1 MAEKKKSTGSGQ
13 KVVTA
18 KKSSSAAPVNK
29 AAASNSKSAKT
40 SVATAKPNAINKKP
54 ATAAKPVAVQNKNV
68 KAADAKKQ
76 ASVKAVTP
84 KKTSATLKPVAASSN
99 ASKQAVKSPSVGSP
113 KTESVKKNNAAV
125 KSASAVRAVKEKFED
140 QPVDQPTVVDESVAA
155 EEVEM
160 TEAPMP
166 EEDPAEMVQNQADG
180 NSDDADAVEQEE
192 NFDDLIAADDT
203 QDIEG
208 ASVDDAVEKENDIAE
223 DAETDQAVAEIA
235 ETEEAAPKELSAKE
249 SKALVKQKE
258 KELLAQMKADEKKKN
273 RESKEKAKQLKNS
286 QFVNVIADA
295 EVGLNDEQVE
305 ERELRGLTNF
315 QNNSISKSYLKI
327 FTTNIFTLF
336 NLVNIF
342 LACLIIVFNGQIKN
356 MLFAVIAMVNLVI
369 GIFQEIRSKKA
380 LDKLSLVSA
389 PSIEIVRN
397 GQIKELSTD
406 KIVIDDVIILKQ
418 GSQIPTDCI
427 VVGGECEANESL
439 LTGEQDDIH
448 KGLGDRLMSGSFVQS
463 GTCRARVVAVGEDTY
478 ASKLMSEAKK
488 FKKSKSEL
496 MRSINWIIRIATIII
511 FPLGILMF
519 KTNMTYA
526 ASISG
531 AVTSTVSSVIGMIP
545 EGLVMLT
552 SIALAL
558 GIIRLAKKR
567 TLVQDLYSIE
577 ALARVDVLCLDKTG
591 TITEGSMQVENVHVY
606 SSKSGSPDD
615 IMANMVKAL
624 GTNNAT
630 FEACA
635 EYFSSNETYGVTKLM
650 PFSSAR
656 KWSGAS
662 FKNVGTFIVGAPEFV
677 LKDRYDLVERNVSE
691 YAMQGFR
698 VLVLVSTDE
707 ELKDSQ
713 MDTSR
718 MQLIALIVLS
728 DKIRSTAS
736 ATFDYFEKQGV
747 QLKVI
752 SGDNPLTVSK
762 VAERAGLK
770 NAEKYVDASVDLD
783 TPDKIYEAAEKYTI
797 FGRVSP
803 SQKKELI
810 AALKAHGHTVGMTGD
825 GVNDVM
831 ALKEADCSIAMA
843 SGSDASRNVSQL
855 VLLDSDFSA
864 LPSVVS
870 EGRRVINNIERASSL
885 FLVKTTFSAVLSLLL
900 IIFQFST
907 YPFEP
912 IQLTLIN
919 ALFVGIPSFILALE
933 PNDRRVKGSFLSK
946 VFKRALPA
954 GLTVAFA
961 IILVCWM
968 YNDIGFDLSPQIST
982 MSVYITASVSFIVLV
997 QVCMPYTKDKIFM
1010 LALLLV
1016 AFIFAVSNSFLS
1028 EKFSLVTLYPD
1039 MMIKLVIIIV
1049 CIIPIMA
1056 FMRVEIE
1063 AFKALFKETGGF
1075 IKREKDKAKE
1085 FINRFDNKK

>member
-1 MAEKKKSTGSGQ
+1 MADRKKVADKGNGKVSGAMSDGEKVAKNKNATSTEITDTDGGKQNIAEKNINENKKSETLDSALGDETVVTNEDGTTVRISKIKTESGKVIIKKTIVR
-13 KVVTA
+13 KVVKPKTEDES
-18 KKSSSAAPVNK
+18 KV
-29 AAASNSKSAKT
+29 AASNTEISDKEEVKDKAEIKTDKKKDESGRDENSAVKDVDAQIEESEDKSGADNEKDSSADSKKKEKKAKE
-40 SVATAKPNAINKKP
+40 KKERNKK
-54 ATAAKPVAVQNKNV
+54 
-68 KAADAKKQ
+68 
-76 ASVKAVTP
+76 
-84 KKTSATLKPVAASSN
+84 
-99 ASKQAVKSPSVGSP
+99 SK
-113 KTESVKKNNAAV
+113 ES
-125 KSASAVRAVKEKFED
+125 
-140 QPVDQPTVVDESVAA
+140 A
-155 EEVEM
+155 EENDDSK
-160 TEAPMP
+160 
-166 EEDPAEMVQNQADG
+166 EE
-180 NSDDADAVEQEE
+180 S
-192 NFDDLIAADDT
+192 
-203 QDIEG
+203 
-208 ASVDDAVEKENDIAE
+208 E
-223 DAETDQAVAEIA
+223 DKKV
-235 ETEEAAPKELSAKE
+235 
-249 SKALVKQKE
+249 
-258 KELLAQMKADEKKKN
+258 ADEKEEDFALIEKQKKKL
-273 RESKEKAKQLKNS
+273 EAQQKKQEEAEAKKAFKEKLKMLKETP
-286 QFVNVIADA
+286 FVNVEAGADD
-295 EVGLNDEQVE
+295 GLNDEQVE
-305 ERELRGLTNF
+305 ERELRGMTNKVD
-315 QNNSISKSYLKI
+315 NSISKSYLKI

-336 NLVNIF
+336 NLLNIF
-342 LACLIIVFNGQIKN
+342 LACLIIIFNGQIKN
-356 MLFAVIAMVNLVI
+356 MLFAGIAMINLVI
-369 GIFQEIRSKKA
+369 GIIQEIRSKRA

-389 PSIEIVRN
+389 PSIEAVRN
-397 GQIKELSTD
+397 GQVVEISTD
-406 KIVIDDVIILKQ
+406 DIVIDDIIILKQ

-448 KGLGDRLMSGSFVQS
+448 KGIGDQLMSGSFVQS
-463 GTCRARVVAVGEDTY
+463 GKCRARVMAVGEDTY

-519 KTNMTYA
+519 ITNMKHAT
-526 ASISG
+526 SISG

-552 SIALAL
+552 SVALAL
-558 GIIRLAKKR
+558 GIVRLAKKR

-591 TITEGSMQVENVHVY
+591 TITEGSMQVESVHVY
-606 SSKSGSPDD
+606 SSKFGSPDD
-615 IMANMVKAL
+615 IMANLVNAL
-624 GTNNAT
+624 GKNNAT

-635 EYFSSNETYGVTKLM
+635 EYFSSNETYKVSKLM

-662 FKNVGTFIVGAPEFV
+662 FSGVGTFIVGAPEFV
-677 LKDRYDLVERNVSE
+677 LKERYSLVERNVNE
-691 YAMQGFR
+691 YAMEGYR
-698 VLVLVSTDE
+698 VLVLVTTPESLQDGAMDPAKM
-707 ELKDSQ
+707 ELV
-713 MDTSR
+713 
-718 MQLIALIVLS
+718 ALIVLS

-736 ATFDYFEKQGV
+736 ATFEYFEQQGV

-762 VAERAGLK
+762 VAERAGMK
-770 NAEKYVDASVDLD
+770 NAEKYIDASVDLD
-783 TPDKIYEAAEKYTI
+783 TPDKIYEAAEKYTV

-803 SQKKELI
+803 SQKKELV

-831 ALKEADCSIAMA
+831 ALKESDCSIAMA
-843 SGSDASRNVSQL
+843 SGSDASRNVAQL
-855 VLLDSDFSA
+855 VLLDSDFSS

-919 ALFVGIPSFILALE
+919 ALFVGVPSFILALE
-933 PNDRRVKGSFLSK
+933 PNDRRVKGNFLSK

-968 YNDIGFDLSPQIST
+968 YNDIGFDVSPQIST
-982 MSVYITASVSFIVLV
+982 MSVFITASVSFVVLV

-1028 EKFSLVTLYPD
+1028 EKFSLVSLNSD
-1039 MMIKLVIIIV
+1039 MVLRLVIIIA
-1049 CIIPIMA
+1049 CILPIMA

-1075 IKREKDKAKE
+1075 IKREKDKAKN
-1085 FINRFDNKK
+1085 FFNRFDNKK

>member
-1 MAEKKKSTGSGQ
+1 MADRKKVADKGNGKVSGAMSDGEKVAKNKNATSTEITDTDGGKQNIAEKNINENKKSETLDSALGDETVVTNEDGTTVRISKIKTESGKVIIKKTIVR
-13 KVVTA
+13 KVVKPKTEDES
-18 KKSSSAAPVNK
+18 KV
-29 AAASNSKSAKT
+29 AASNTEISDKEEVKDKAEIKTDKKKDESGRDENSAVKDVDAQIEESEDKSGADNEKDSSADSKKKEKKAKE
-40 SVATAKPNAINKKP
+40 KKERNKK
-54 ATAAKPVAVQNKNV
+54 
-68 KAADAKKQ
+68 
-76 ASVKAVTP
+76 
-84 KKTSATLKPVAASSN
+84 
-99 ASKQAVKSPSVGSP
+99 SK
-113 KTESVKKNNAAV
+113 ES
-125 KSASAVRAVKEKFED
+125 
-140 QPVDQPTVVDESVAA
+140 A
-155 EEVEM
+155 EENDDSK
-160 TEAPMP
+160 
-166 EEDPAEMVQNQADG
+166 EE
-180 NSDDADAVEQEE
+180 S
-192 NFDDLIAADDT
+192 
-203 QDIEG
+203 
-208 ASVDDAVEKENDIAE
+208 E
-223 DAETDQAVAEIA
+223 DKKV
-235 ETEEAAPKELSAKE
+235 
-249 SKALVKQKE
+249 
-258 KELLAQMKADEKKKN
+258 ADEKEEDFALIEKQKKKL
-273 RESKEKAKQLKNS
+273 EAQQKKQEEAEAKKAFKEKLKMLKETP
-286 QFVNVIADA
+286 FVNVEAGADD
-295 EVGLNDEQVE
+295 GLNDEQVE
-305 ERELRGLTNF
+305 ERELRGMTNKVD
-315 QNNSISKSYLKI
+315 NSISKSYLKI

-336 NLVNIF
+336 NLLNIF
-342 LACLIIVFNGQIKN
+342 LACLIIIFNGQIKN
-356 MLFAVIAMVNLVI
+356 MLFAGIAMINLVI
-369 GIFQEIRSKKA
+369 GIIQEIRSKRA

-389 PSIEIVRN
+389 PSIEAVRN
-397 GQIKELSTD
+397 GQVVEISTD
-406 KIVIDDVIILKQ
+406 DIVIDDIIILKQ

-448 KGLGDRLMSGSFVQS
+448 KGIGDQLMSGSFVQS
-463 GTCRARVVAVGEDTY
+463 GKCRARVMAVGEDTY

-519 KTNMTYA
+519 ITNMKHAT
-526 ASISG
+526 SISG

-552 SIALAL
+552 SVALAL
-558 GIIRLAKKR
+558 GIVRLAKKR

-591 TITEGSMQVENVHVY
+591 TITEGSMQVESVHVY
-606 SSKSGSPDD
+606 SSKFGSPDD
-615 IMANMVKAL
+615 IMANLVNAL
-624 GTNNAT
+624 GKNNAT

-635 EYFSSNETYGVTKLM
+635 EYFSSNETYKVSKLM

-662 FKNVGTFIVGAPEFV
+662 FSGVGTFIVGAPEFV
-677 LKDRYDLVERNVSE
+677 LKERYSFVERNVNE
-691 YAMQGFR
+691 YAMEGYR
-698 VLVLVSTDE
+698 VLVLVTTPESLQDGAMDPAKM
-707 ELKDSQ
+707 ELV
-713 MDTSR
+713 
-718 MQLIALIVLS
+718 ALIVLS

-736 ATFDYFEKQGV
+736 ATFEYFEQQGV

-762 VAERAGLK
+762 VAERAGMK
-770 NAEKYVDASVDLD
+770 NAEKYIDASVDLD
-783 TPDKIYEAAEKYTI
+783 TPDKIYEAAEKYTV

-803 SQKKELI
+803 SQKKELV

-831 ALKEADCSIAMA
+831 ALKESDCSIAMA
-843 SGSDASRNVSQL
+843 SGSDASRNVAQL
-855 VLLDSDFSA
+855 VLLDSDFSS

-919 ALFVGIPSFILALE
+919 ALFVGVPSFILALE
-933 PNDRRVKGSFLSK
+933 PNDRRVKGNFLSK

-968 YNDIGFDLSPQIST
+968 YNDIGFDVSPQIST
-982 MSVYITASVSFIVLV
+982 MSVFITASVSFVVLV

-1028 EKFSLVTLYPD
+1028 EKFSLVSLNSD
-1039 MMIKLVIIIV
+1039 MVLRLVIIIA
-1049 CIIPIMA
+1049 CILPIMA

-1075 IKREKDKAKE
+1075 IKREKDKAKN
-1085 FINRFDNKK
+1085 FFNRFDNKK

>member
-1 MAEKKKSTGSGQ
+1 MADRKKVADKGNGKVSGAMSDGEKVAKNKNATSTEITDTDGGKQNIAEKNINENKKSETLDSALGDETVVTNEDGTTVRISKIKTESGKVIIKKTIVR
-13 KVVTA
+13 KVVKPKTEDES
-18 KKSSSAAPVNK
+18 KV
-29 AAASNSKSAKT
+29 AASNTEISNKEEVKDKAEIKTDKKKDESGRDENSAVKDVDAQIEESEDKSGADNEKDSSADSKKKEKKAKE
-40 SVATAKPNAINKKP
+40 KKERNKK
-54 ATAAKPVAVQNKNV
+54 
-68 KAADAKKQ
+68 
-76 ASVKAVTP
+76 
-84 KKTSATLKPVAASSN
+84 
-99 ASKQAVKSPSVGSP
+99 SK
-113 KTESVKKNNAAV
+113 ES
-125 KSASAVRAVKEKFED
+125 
-140 QPVDQPTVVDESVAA
+140 A
-155 EEVEM
+155 EENDDSK
-160 TEAPMP
+160 
-166 EEDPAEMVQNQADG
+166 EE
-180 NSDDADAVEQEE
+180 S
-192 NFDDLIAADDT
+192 
-203 QDIEG
+203 
-208 ASVDDAVEKENDIAE
+208 E
-223 DAETDQAVAEIA
+223 DKKV
-235 ETEEAAPKELSAKE
+235 
-249 SKALVKQKE
+249 
-258 KELLAQMKADEKKKN
+258 ADEKEEDFALIEKQKKKL
-273 RESKEKAKQLKNS
+273 EAQQKKQEEAEAKKAFKEKLKMLKETP
-286 QFVNVIADA
+286 FVNVEAGADD
-295 EVGLNDEQVE
+295 GLNDEQVE
-305 ERELRGLTNF
+305 ERELRGMTNKVD
-315 QNNSISKSYLKI
+315 NSISKSYLKI

-336 NLVNIF
+336 NLLNIF
-342 LACLIIVFNGQIKN
+342 LACLIIIFNGQIKN
-356 MLFAVIAMVNLVI
+356 MLFAGIAMVNLVI
-369 GIFQEIRSKKA
+369 GIIQEIRSKRA

-389 PSIEIVRN
+389 PSIEAVRN
-397 GQIKELSTD
+397 GQVVEISTD
-406 KIVIDDVIILKQ
+406 DIVIDDIIILKQ

-448 KGLGDRLMSGSFVQS
+448 KGIGDQLMSGSFVQS
-463 GTCRARVVAVGEDTY
+463 GKCRARVMAVGEDTY

-519 KTNMTYA
+519 ITNMKHAT
-526 ASISG
+526 SISG

-552 SIALAL
+552 SVALAL
-558 GIIRLAKKR
+558 GIVRLAKKR

-591 TITEGSMQVENVHVY
+591 TITEGSMQVESVHVY
-606 SSKSGSPDD
+606 SSKFGSPDD
-615 IMANMVKAL
+615 IMANLVNAL
-624 GTNNAT
+624 GKNNAT

-635 EYFSSNETYGVTKLM
+635 EYFSSNETYKVSKLM

-662 FKNVGTFIVGAPEFV
+662 FSGVGTFIVGAPEFV
-677 LKDRYDLVERNVSE
+677 LKERYSLVERNVNE
-691 YAMQGFR
+691 YAMEGYR
-698 VLVLVSTDE
+698 VLVLVTTPESLQDGAMDPAKM
-707 ELKDSQ
+707 ELV
-713 MDTSR
+713 
-718 MQLIALIVLS
+718 ALIVLS

-736 ATFDYFEKQGV
+736 ATFEYFEQQGV

-762 VAERAGLK
+762 VAERAGMK
-770 NAEKYVDASVDLD
+770 NAEKYIDASVDLD
-783 TPDKIYEAAEKYTI
+783 TPDKIYEAAEKYTV

-803 SQKKELI
+803 SQKKELV

-831 ALKEADCSIAMA
+831 ALKESDCSIAMA
-843 SGSDASRNVSQL
+843 SGSDASRNVAQL
-855 VLLDSDFSA
+855 VLLDSDFSS

-919 ALFVGIPSFILALE
+919 ALFVGVPSFILALE
-933 PNDRRVKGSFLSK
+933 PNDRRVKGNFLSK

-968 YNDIGFDLSPQIST
+968 YNDIGFDVSPQIST
-982 MSVYITASVSFIVLV
+982 MSVFITASVSFVVLV

-1028 EKFSLVTLYPD
+1028 EKFSLVSLNSD
-1039 MMIKLVIIIV
+1039 MVLRLVIIIA
-1049 CIIPIMA
+1049 CILPIMA

-1075 IKREKDKAKE
+1075 IKREKDKAKN
-1085 FINRFDNKK
+1085 FFNRFDNKK

>member
-1 MAEKKKSTGSGQ
+1 MADRKKVADKGNGKVSGAMSDGEKVAKNKNATSTEITDTDGGKQNIAEKNINENKESETLDSALGDETVVTNEDGTTVRISKIKTESGKVIIKKTIVR
-13 KVVTA
+13 KVVKPKTEDES
-18 KKSSSAAPVNK
+18 KV
-29 AAASNSKSAKT
+29 AASNTEISDKEEVKDKAEIKTDKKKDESGRGENSAVKDVDAQIEESEDKSGADNEKDSSADSKKKEKKAKE
-40 SVATAKPNAINKKP
+40 KKERNKK
-54 ATAAKPVAVQNKNV
+54 
-68 KAADAKKQ
+68 
-76 ASVKAVTP
+76 
-84 KKTSATLKPVAASSN
+84 
-99 ASKQAVKSPSVGSP
+99 SK
-113 KTESVKKNNAAV
+113 ES
-125 KSASAVRAVKEKFED
+125 
-140 QPVDQPTVVDESVAA
+140 A
-155 EEVEM
+155 EENDDSK
-160 TEAPMP
+160 
-166 EEDPAEMVQNQADG
+166 EE
-180 NSDDADAVEQEE
+180 S
-192 NFDDLIAADDT
+192 
-203 QDIEG
+203 
-208 ASVDDAVEKENDIAE
+208 E
-223 DAETDQAVAEIA
+223 DKKV
-235 ETEEAAPKELSAKE
+235 
-249 SKALVKQKE
+249 
-258 KELLAQMKADEKKKN
+258 ADEKEEDFALIEKQKKKL
-273 RESKEKAKQLKNS
+273 EAQQKKQEEAEAKKAFKEKIKILKETP
-286 QFVNVIADA
+286 FVNVEAGADD
-295 EVGLNDEQVE
+295 GLNDEQVE
-305 ERELRGLTNF
+305 ERELRGMTNKVD
-315 QNNSISKSYLKI
+315 NSISKSYLKI

-336 NLVNIF
+336 NLLNIF
-342 LACLIIVFNGQIKN
+342 LACLIIIFNGQIKN
-356 MLFAVIAMVNLVI
+356 MLFAGIAMINLVI
-369 GIFQEIRSKKA
+369 GIIQEIRSKRA

-389 PSIEIVRN
+389 PSIEAVRN
-397 GQIKELSTD
+397 GQVVEISTD
-406 KIVIDDVIILKQ
+406 DIVIDDIIILKQ

-448 KGLGDRLMSGSFVQS
+448 KGIGDQLMSGSFVQS
-463 GTCRARVVAVGEDTY
+463 GKCRARVMAVGEDTY

-519 KTNMTYA
+519 ITNMKHAT
-526 ASISG
+526 SISG

-552 SIALAL
+552 SVALAL
-558 GIIRLAKKR
+558 GIVRLAKKR

-591 TITEGSMQVENVHVY
+591 TITEGSMQVESVHVY
-606 SSKSGSPDD
+606 SSKFGSPDD
-615 IMANMVKAL
+615 IMANLVNAL
-624 GTNNAT
+624 GKNNAT

-635 EYFSSNETYGVTKLM
+635 EYFSSNETYKVSKLM

-662 FKNVGTFIVGAPEFV
+662 FSGVGTFIVGAPEFV
-677 LKDRYDLVERNVSE
+677 LKERYSLVERNVNE
-691 YAMQGFR
+691 YAMEGYR
-698 VLVLVSTDE
+698 VLVLVTTPESLQDGAMDPAKM
-707 ELKDSQ
+707 ELV
-713 MDTSR
+713 
-718 MQLIALIVLS
+718 ALIVLS

-736 ATFDYFEKQGV
+736 ATFEYFEQQGV

-762 VAERAGLK
+762 VAERAGMK
-770 NAEKYVDASVDLD
+770 NAEKYIDASVDLD
-783 TPDKIYEAAEKYTI
+783 TPDKIYEAAEKYTV

-803 SQKKELI
+803 SQKKELV

-831 ALKEADCSIAMA
+831 ALKESDCSIAMA
-843 SGSDASRNVSQL
+843 SGSDASRNVAQL
-855 VLLDSDFSA
+855 VLLDSDFSS

-919 ALFVGIPSFILALE
+919 ALFVGVPSFILALE
-933 PNDRRVKGSFLSK
+933 PNDRRVKGNFLSK

-968 YNDIGFDLSPQIST
+968 YNDIGFDVSPQIST
-982 MSVYITASVSFIVLV
+982 MSVFITASVSFVVLV

-1028 EKFSLVTLYPD
+1028 EKFSLVSLNSD
-1039 MMIKLVIIIV
+1039 MVLRLVIIIA
-1049 CIIPIMA
+1049 CILPIMA

-1075 IKREKDKAKE
+1075 IKREKDKAKN
-1085 FINRFDNKK
+1085 FFNRFDNKK

>member
-1 MAEKKKSTGSGQ
+1 MADRKKVADKGNGKVSGAMSDGEKVAKNKNATSTEITDTDGGKQNIAEKNINENKESETLDSALGDETVVTNEDGTTVRISKIKTESGKVIIKKTIVR
-13 KVVTA
+13 KVVKPKTEDE
-18 KKSSSAAPVNK
+18 
-29 AAASNSKSAKT
+29 SK
-40 SVATAKPNAINKKP
+40 
-54 ATAAKPVAVQNKNV
+54 
-68 KAADAKKQ
+68 
-76 ASVKAVTP
+76 
-84 KKTSATLKPVAASSN
+84 VAASITEISDKEEVKDKAEIKTDKKKDESGRGEN
-99 ASKQAVKSPSVGSP
+99 SAVKDVDAQIE
-113 KTESVKKNNAAV
+113 ESEDKSGADNEKDSSADSKK
-125 KSASAVRAVKEKFED
+125 KEKKAKEKKERNKKSK
-140 QPVDQPTVVDESVAA
+140 ESA
-155 EEVEM
+155 EENDDSK
-160 TEAPMP
+160 
-166 EEDPAEMVQNQADG
+166 EE
-180 NSDDADAVEQEE
+180 S
-192 NFDDLIAADDT
+192 
-203 QDIEG
+203 
-208 ASVDDAVEKENDIAE
+208 E
-223 DAETDQAVAEIA
+223 DKKV
-235 ETEEAAPKELSAKE
+235 
-249 SKALVKQKE
+249 
-258 KELLAQMKADEKKKN
+258 ADEKEEDFALIEKQKKKL
-273 RESKEKAKQLKNS
+273 EAQQKKQEEAEAKKAFKEKIKMLKETP
-286 QFVNVIADA
+286 FVNVEAGADD
-295 EVGLNDEQVE
+295 GLNDEQVE
-305 ERELRGLTNF
+305 ERELRGMTNKVD
-315 QNNSISKSYLKI
+315 NSISKSYLKI

-336 NLVNIF
+336 NLLNIF
-342 LACLIIVFNGQIKN
+342 LACLIIIFNGQIKN
-356 MLFAVIAMVNLVI
+356 MLFAGIAMINLVI
-369 GIFQEIRSKKA
+369 GIIQEIRSKRA

-389 PSIEIVRN
+389 PSIEAVRN
-397 GQIKELSTD
+397 GQVVEISTD
-406 KIVIDDVIILKQ
+406 DIVIDDIIILKQ

-448 KGLGDRLMSGSFVQS
+448 KGIGDQLMSGSFVQS
-463 GTCRARVVAVGEDTY
+463 GKCRARVMAVGEDTY

-519 KTNMTYA
+519 ITNMKHAT
-526 ASISG
+526 SISG

-552 SIALAL
+552 SVALAL
-558 GIIRLAKKR
+558 GIVRLAKKR

-591 TITEGSMQVENVHVY
+591 TITEGSMQVESVHVY
-606 SSKSGSPDD
+606 SSKFGSPDD
-615 IMANMVKAL
+615 IMANLVNAL
-624 GTNNAT
+624 GKNNAT

-635 EYFSSNETYGVTKLM
+635 EYFSSNETYKVSKLM

-662 FKNVGTFIVGAPEFV
+662 FSGVGTFIVGAPEFV
-677 LKDRYDLVERNVSE
+677 LKERYSLVERNVNE
-691 YAMQGFR
+691 YAMEGYR
-698 VLVLVSTDE
+698 VLVLVTTPESLQDGAMDPAKM
-707 ELKDSQ
+707 ELV
-713 MDTSR
+713 
-718 MQLIALIVLS
+718 ALIVLS

-736 ATFDYFEKQGV
+736 ATFEYFEQQGV

-762 VAERAGLK
+762 VAERAGMK
-770 NAEKYVDASVDLD
+770 NAEKYIDASVDLD
-783 TPDKIYEAAEKYTI
+783 TPDKIYEAAEKYTV

-803 SQKKELI
+803 SQKKELV

-831 ALKEADCSIAMA
+831 ALKESDCSIAMA
-843 SGSDASRNVSQL
+843 SGSDASRNVAQL
-855 VLLDSDFSA
+855 VLLDSDFSS

-919 ALFVGIPSFILALE
+919 ALFVGVPSFILALE
-933 PNDRRVKGSFLSK
+933 PNDRRVKGNFLSK

-968 YNDIGFDLSPQIST
+968 YNDIGFDVSPQIST
-982 MSVYITASVSFIVLV
+982 MSVFITASVSFVVLV

-1028 EKFSLVTLYPD
+1028 EKFSLVSLNSD
-1039 MMIKLVIIIV
+1039 MVLRLVIIIA
-1049 CIIPIMA
+1049 CILPIMA

-1075 IKREKDKAKE
+1075 IKREKDKAKN
-1085 FINRFDNKK
+1085 FFNRFDNKK

>member
-1 MAEKKKSTGSGQ
+1 MAGKNKKDLINEQLGLGEELGSHNGSDVATDFAVEKKSNKKSKKSELLADYTEKDSTNVSNAQSESAVEVQPLADTDLSEKVNQNTEDKKALKKMKSKQKASKDEMQEEKPLEVKTLAEKKSRL
-13 KVVTA
+13 
-18 KKSSSAAPVNK
+18 KKHDAAEDENREISFESNFAYELEQIDNVSEPPKTSEDIAPNNK
-29 AAASNSKSAKT
+29 A
-40 SVATAKPNAINKKP
+40 
-54 ATAAKPVAVQNKNV
+54 
-68 KAADAKKQ
+68 
-76 ASVKAVTP
+76 
-84 KKTSATLKPVAASSN
+84 
-99 ASKQAVKSPSVGSP
+99 
-113 KTESVKKNNAAV
+113 VKKAQRRARKRV
-125 KSASAVRAVKEKFED
+125 KID
-140 QPVDQPTVVDESVAA
+140 
-155 EEVEM
+155 
-160 TEAPMP
+160 
-166 EEDPAEMVQNQADG
+166 N
-180 NSDDADAVEQEE
+180 
-192 NFDDLIAADDT
+192 
-203 QDIEG
+203 
-208 ASVDDAVEKENDIAE
+208 
-223 DAETDQAVAEIA
+223 
-235 ETEEAAPKELSAKE
+235 
-249 SKALVKQKE
+249 
-258 KELLAQMKADEKKKN
+258 
-273 RESKEKAKQLKNS
+273 KEKAKALKDVP
-286 QFVNVIADA
+286 FVNANPDPYH
-295 EVGLNDEQVE
+295 GLDEEEVE
-305 ERELRGLTNF
+305 ERVLRDMVNYQSNT
-315 QNNSISKSYLKI
+315 ISKSYLKI

-336 NLVNIF
+336 NFVNVF
-342 LACLIIVFNGQIKN
+342 LAAMILIFSGQIKN
-356 MLFAVIAMVNLVI
+356 MLFAIIAVINLVI
-369 GIFQEIRSKKA
+369 GIVQEIRSKVT
-380 LDKLSLVSA
+380 LDKLSLISA
-389 PSIEIVRN
+389 PSIEIVRG
-397 GQIKELSTD
+397 GQVVSMPTTE
-406 KIVIDDVIILKQ
+406 IVIDDIIILKQ

-427 VVGGECEANESL
+427 VVDGECEVNESL

-448 KGLGDRLMSGSFVQS
+448 KQNGDTLMSGSFVQS
-463 GTCRARVVAVGEDTY
+463 GTCRAKVIAVGEDTY

-526 ASISG
+526 NSVSS
-531 AVTSTVSSVIGMIP
+531 AVTVTVSSVIGMIP

-591 TITEGSMQVENVHVY
+591 TITEGTMQVENVHLY
-606 SSKSGSPDD
+606 SSKLGSVDD
-615 IMANMVKAL
+615 IMANMVSAL
-624 GTNNAT
+624 GKNNAT
-630 FEACA
+630 FEACS
-635 EYFSSNETYGVTKLM
+635 EYFSSNEKYEVLKLM

-662 FKNVGTFIVGAPEFV
+662 FKDAGTFIVGAPEFV
-677 LKDRYDLVERNVSE
+677 LKEKYNLVERDVKE
-691 YAMQGFR
+691 YASQGFR
-698 VLVLVSTDE
+698 VLVLVKTSE
-707 ELKDSQ
+707 VLKDAQ
-713 MDTSR
+713 MSPDK
-718 MQLIALIVLS
+718 MKIIALIVLS
-728 DKIRSTAS
+728 DKIRSTAK

-783 TPDKIYEAAEKYTI
+783 TPDKIYEAAEKYTV
-797 FGRVSP
+797 FGRVTP

-831 ALKEADCSIAMA
+831 ALKESDCSIAMA

-919 ALFVGIPSFILALE
+919 TLFVGIPSFILALE
-933 PNDRRVKGSFLSK
+933 PNDRRVKGNFLSK

-961 IILVCWM
+961 ITLVCWI
-968 YNDIGFDLSPQIST
+968 YNDIGFDVSPQIST
-982 MSVYITASVSFIVLV
+982 MSVYITAMVSFIVLM

-1010 LALLLV
+1010 LALLFV
-1016 AFIFAVSNSFLS
+1016 AFVFAVSNPFFS
-1028 EKFSLVTLYPD
+1028 EMFTLVSLYPD
-1039 MMIKLVIIIV
+1039 MIVKLVIILV
-1049 CIIPIMA
+1049 CILPIMA

-1063 AFKALFKETGGF
+1063 AFKALFKETKGF
-1075 IKREKDKAKE
+1075 IQREKDRAKE
-1085 FINRFDNKK
+1085 FINRFDNKKK

>member
-1 MAEKKKSTGSGQ
+1 MAGKNKKDLLNEQLGLGEELGSHNGSDVATDFAVEKKSNKKSKKSELLADYTEKDSTIVSNAQSESAVEVQPLADTDLSEKVNQNTEDKKALKKMKSKQKASKDEMQEEKPLEVKTLAEKKSRL
-13 KVVTA
+13 
-18 KKSSSAAPVNK
+18 KKNDVAEDENREISFESNFAYELEQIDNVSEPPKTSEDIAPNNK
-29 AAASNSKSAKT
+29 A
-40 SVATAKPNAINKKP
+40 
-54 ATAAKPVAVQNKNV
+54 
-68 KAADAKKQ
+68 
-76 ASVKAVTP
+76 
-84 KKTSATLKPVAASSN
+84 
-99 ASKQAVKSPSVGSP
+99 
-113 KTESVKKNNAAV
+113 VKKAQRRARKRV
-125 KSASAVRAVKEKFED
+125 KID
-140 QPVDQPTVVDESVAA
+140 
-155 EEVEM
+155 
-160 TEAPMP
+160 
-166 EEDPAEMVQNQADG
+166 N
-180 NSDDADAVEQEE
+180 
-192 NFDDLIAADDT
+192 
-203 QDIEG
+203 
-208 ASVDDAVEKENDIAE
+208 
-223 DAETDQAVAEIA
+223 
-235 ETEEAAPKELSAKE
+235 
-249 SKALVKQKE
+249 
-258 KELLAQMKADEKKKN
+258 
-273 RESKEKAKQLKNS
+273 KEKAKALKDVP
-286 QFVNVIADA
+286 FVNANPDPYH
-295 EVGLNDEQVE
+295 GLDEEEVE
-305 ERELRGLTNF
+305 ERVLRDMVNYQSNT
-315 QNNSISKSYLKI
+315 ISKSYLKI

-336 NLVNIF
+336 NFVNVF
-342 LACLIIVFNGQIKN
+342 LAAMILIFSGQIKN
-356 MLFAVIAMVNLVI
+356 MLFAIIAVINLVI
-369 GIFQEIRSKKA
+369 GIVQEIRSKVT
-380 LDKLSLVSA
+380 LDKLSLISA
-389 PSIEIVRN
+389 PSIEIVRG
-397 GQIKELSTD
+397 GQIVSMPTTE
-406 KIVIDDVIILKQ
+406 IVIDDIIILKQ

-427 VVGGECEANESL
+427 VVDGECEVNESL

-448 KGLGDRLMSGSFVQS
+448 KQNGDTLMSGSFVQS
-463 GTCRARVVAVGEDTY
+463 GTCRAKVIAVSEDTY

-526 ASISG
+526 NSVSS
-531 AVTSTVSSVIGMIP
+531 AVTVTVSSVIGMIP

-591 TITEGSMQVENVHVY
+591 TITEGTMQVENVHLY
-606 SSKSGSPDD
+606 SSKLGSVDD
-615 IMANMVKAL
+615 IMANMVAAL
-624 GTNNAT
+624 GKNNAT
-630 FEACA
+630 FEACS
-635 EYFSSNETYGVTKLM
+635 EYFSSNEKYDVLKLM

-662 FKNVGTFIVGAPEFV
+662 FKDAGTFIVGAPEFV
-677 LKDRYDLVERNVSE
+677 LKEKYNLVERDVKE
-691 YAMQGFR
+691 YASQGFR
-698 VLVLVSTDE
+698 VLVLVKTSE
-707 ELKDSQ
+707 VLKDAQ
-713 MDTSR
+713 MSPDK
-718 MQLIALIVLS
+718 MKIIALIVLS
-728 DKIRSTAS
+728 DKIRSTAK

-783 TPDKIYEAAEKYTI
+783 TPDKIYEAAEKYTV
-797 FGRVSP
+797 FGRVTP

-831 ALKEADCSIAMA
+831 ALKESDCSIAMA

-919 ALFVGIPSFILALE
+919 TLFVGIPSFILALE
-933 PNDRRVKGSFLSK
+933 PNDRRVKGNFLSK

-961 IILVCWM
+961 ITLVCWI
-968 YNDIGFDLSPQIST
+968 YNDIGFDVSPQIST
-982 MSVYITASVSFIVLV
+982 MSVYITAMVSFIVLM

-1010 LALLLV
+1010 LALLFV
-1016 AFIFAVSNSFLS
+1016 AFVFAVSNPFFS
-1028 EKFSLVTLYPD
+1028 EMFTLVSLYPD
-1039 MMIKLVIIIV
+1039 MIVKLVIILV
-1049 CIIPIMA
+1049 CILPIMA

-1063 AFKALFKETGGF
+1063 AFKALFKETKGF
-1075 IKREKDKAKE
+1075 IQREKDRAKE
-1085 FINRFDNKK
+1085 FINRFDNKKK

>member
-1 MAEKKKSTGSGQ
+1 MADRKKVADKGNGKVSGAMSDGEKVAKNKNATSTEITDTDGGKQNIAEKNINENKESETLDSALGDETVVTNEDGTTVRISKIKTESGKVIIKKTIVR
-13 KVVTA
+13 KVVKPKTEDES
-18 KKSSSAAPVNK
+18 KV
-29 AAASNSKSAKT
+29 AASNTEISDKEEEVKDKAEIKTDKKKDESGRDENSAVKDVDAQIEESEDKSGADNEKDSSADSKKKEKKAKE
-40 SVATAKPNAINKKP
+40 KKERNKK
-54 ATAAKPVAVQNKNV
+54 
-68 KAADAKKQ
+68 
-76 ASVKAVTP
+76 
-84 KKTSATLKPVAASSN
+84 
-99 ASKQAVKSPSVGSP
+99 SK
-113 KTESVKKNNAAV
+113 ES
-125 KSASAVRAVKEKFED
+125 
-140 QPVDQPTVVDESVAA
+140 A
-155 EEVEM
+155 EENDDSK
-160 TEAPMP
+160 
-166 EEDPAEMVQNQADG
+166 EE
-180 NSDDADAVEQEE
+180 S
-192 NFDDLIAADDT
+192 
-203 QDIEG
+203 
-208 ASVDDAVEKENDIAE
+208 E
-223 DAETDQAVAEIA
+223 DKKV
-235 ETEEAAPKELSAKE
+235 
-249 SKALVKQKE
+249 
-258 KELLAQMKADEKKKN
+258 ADEKEEDVALIEKQKKKL
-273 RESKEKAKQLKNS
+273 EAQQKKQEEAEAKKAFKEKIKMLKETP
-286 QFVNVIADA
+286 FVNVEAGADD
-295 EVGLNDEQVE
+295 GLNDEQVE
-305 ERELRGLTNF
+305 ERELRGMTNKVD
-315 QNNSISKSYLKI
+315 NSISKSYLKI

-336 NLVNIF
+336 NLLNIF
-342 LACLIIVFNGQIKN
+342 LACLIIIFNGQIKN
-356 MLFAVIAMVNLVI
+356 MLFAGIAMINLVI
-369 GIFQEIRSKKA
+369 GIIQEIRSKRA

-389 PSIEIVRN
+389 PSIEAVRN
-397 GQIKELSTD
+397 GQVVEISTD
-406 KIVIDDVIILKQ
+406 DIVIDDIIILKQ

-448 KGLGDRLMSGSFVQS
+448 KGIGDQLMSGSFVQS
-463 GTCRARVVAVGEDTY
+463 GKCRARVMAVGEDTY

-519 KTNMTYA
+519 ITNMKHAT
-526 ASISG
+526 SISG

-552 SIALAL
+552 SVALAL
-558 GIIRLAKKR
+558 GIVRLAKKR

-591 TITEGSMQVENVHVY
+591 TITEGSMQVESVHVY
-606 SSKSGSPDD
+606 SSKFGSPDD
-615 IMANMVKAL
+615 IMANLVNAL
-624 GTNNAT
+624 GKNNAT

-635 EYFSSNETYGVTKLM
+635 EYFSSNETYKVSKLM

-662 FKNVGTFIVGAPEFV
+662 FSGVGTFIVGAPEFV
-677 LKDRYDLVERNVSE
+677 LKERYSLVERNVNE
-691 YAMQGFR
+691 YAMEGYR
-698 VLVLVSTDE
+698 VLVLVTTPESLQDGAMDPAKM
-707 ELKDSQ
+707 ELV
-713 MDTSR
+713 
-718 MQLIALIVLS
+718 ALIVLS

-736 ATFDYFEKQGV
+736 ATFEYFEQQGV

-762 VAERAGLK
+762 VAERAGMK
-770 NAEKYVDASVDLD
+770 NAEKYIDASVDLD
-783 TPDKIYEAAEKYTI
+783 TPDKIYEAAEKYTV

-803 SQKKELI
+803 SQKKELV

-831 ALKEADCSIAMA
+831 ALKESDCSIAMA
-843 SGSDASRNVSQL
+843 SGSDASRNVAQL
-855 VLLDSDFSA
+855 VLLDSDFSS

-919 ALFVGIPSFILALE
+919 ALFVGVPSFILALE
-933 PNDRRVKGSFLSK
+933 PNDRRVKGNFLSK

-968 YNDIGFDLSPQIST
+968 YNDIGFDVSPQIST
-982 MSVYITASVSFIVLV
+982 MSVFITASVSFVVLV

-1028 EKFSLVTLYPD
+1028 EKFSLVSLNSD
-1039 MMIKLVIIIV
+1039 MVLRLVIIIA
-1049 CIIPIMA
+1049 CILPIMA

-1075 IKREKDKAKE
+1075 IKREKDKAKN
-1085 FINRFDNKK
+1085 FFNRFDNKK

>member
-1 MAEKKKSTGSGQ
+1 MADRKKVADKGNGKVSGAMSDGEKVAKNKNATSTEITDTDGGKQNIAEKNINENKESETLDSALGDETVVTNEDGTTVRISKIKTESGKVIIKKTIVR
-13 KVVTA
+13 KVVKPKTEDES
-18 KKSSSAAPVNK
+18 KV
-29 AAASNSKSAKT
+29 AASNTEISNKEEVKDKAEIKTDKKEEKSGRGKNPAVKVVDAQIEESEDKSGADNEKDSSADSKKKEKKAKE
-40 SVATAKPNAINKKP
+40 KKERNKK
-54 ATAAKPVAVQNKNV
+54 
-68 KAADAKKQ
+68 
-76 ASVKAVTP
+76 
-84 KKTSATLKPVAASSN
+84 
-99 ASKQAVKSPSVGSP
+99 SK
-113 KTESVKKNNAAV
+113 ES
-125 KSASAVRAVKEKFED
+125 
-140 QPVDQPTVVDESVAA
+140 A
-155 EEVEM
+155 EENDDSK
-160 TEAPMP
+160 
-166 EEDPAEMVQNQADG
+166 EE
-180 NSDDADAVEQEE
+180 S
-192 NFDDLIAADDT
+192 
-203 QDIEG
+203 
-208 ASVDDAVEKENDIAE
+208 E
-223 DAETDQAVAEIA
+223 DKKV
-235 ETEEAAPKELSAKE
+235 
-249 SKALVKQKE
+249 
-258 KELLAQMKADEKKKN
+258 ADEKEEDFALIEKQKKKL
-273 RESKEKAKQLKNS
+273 EAQQKKQEEAEAKKAFKEKIKMLKETP
-286 QFVNVIADA
+286 FVNVEAGADD
-295 EVGLNDEQVE
+295 GLNDEQVE
-305 ERELRGLTNF
+305 ERELRGMTNKVD
-315 QNNSISKSYLKI
+315 NSISKSYLKI

-336 NLVNIF
+336 NLLNIF
-342 LACLIIVFNGQIKN
+342 LACLIIIFNGQIKN
-356 MLFAVIAMVNLVI
+356 MLFAGIAMINLVI
-369 GIFQEIRSKKA
+369 GIIQEIRSKRA

-389 PSIEIVRN
+389 PSIEAVRN
-397 GQIKELSTD
+397 GQVVEISTD
-406 KIVIDDVIILKQ
+406 DIVIDDIIILKQ

-448 KGLGDRLMSGSFVQS
+448 KGIGDQLMSGSFVQS
-463 GTCRARVVAVGEDTY
+463 GKCRARVMAVGEDTY

-519 KTNMTYA
+519 ITNMKHAT
-526 ASISG
+526 SISG

-552 SIALAL
+552 SVALAL
-558 GIIRLAKKR
+558 GIVRLAKKR

-591 TITEGSMQVENVHVY
+591 TITEGSMQVESVHVY
-606 SSKSGSPDD
+606 SSKFGSPDD
-615 IMANMVKAL
+615 IMANLVNAL
-624 GTNNAT
+624 GKNNAT

-635 EYFSSNETYGVTKLM
+635 EYFSSNETYKVSKLM

-662 FKNVGTFIVGAPEFV
+662 FSGVGTFIVGAPEFV
-677 LKDRYDLVERNVSE
+677 LKERYSLVERNVNE
-691 YAMQGFR
+691 YAMEGYR
-698 VLVLVSTDE
+698 VLVLVTTPESLQDGAMDPAKM
-707 ELKDSQ
+707 ELV
-713 MDTSR
+713 
-718 MQLIALIVLS
+718 ALIVLS

-736 ATFDYFEKQGV
+736 ATFEYFEQQGV

-762 VAERAGLK
+762 VAERAGMK
-770 NAEKYVDASVDLD
+770 NAEKYIDASVDLD
-783 TPDKIYEAAEKYTI
+783 TPDKIYEAAEKYTV

-803 SQKKELI
+803 SQKKELV

-831 ALKEADCSIAMA
+831 ALKESDCSIAMA
-843 SGSDASRNVSQL
+843 SGSDASRNVAQL
-855 VLLDSDFSA
+855 VLLDSDFSS

-919 ALFVGIPSFILALE
+919 ALFVGVPSFILALE
-933 PNDRRVKGSFLSK
+933 PNDRRVKGNFLSK

-968 YNDIGFDLSPQIST
+968 YNDIGFDVSPQIST
-982 MSVYITASVSFIVLV
+982 MSVFITASVSFVVLV

-1028 EKFSLVTLYPD
+1028 EKFSLVSLNSD
-1039 MMIKLVIIIV
+1039 MVLRLVIIIA
-1049 CIIPIMA
+1049 CILPIMA

-1075 IKREKDKAKE
+1075 IKREKDKAKN
-1085 FINRFDNKK
+1085 FFNRFDNKK

>member
-1 MAEKKKSTGSGQ
+1 MAEKSNKKSVEQMSMFDKQ
-13 KVVTA
+13 ETA
-18 KKSSSAAPVNK
+18 TDIGASSSAKTVKKVTTKGNTTNSVN
-29 AAASNSKSAKT
+29 NSSTKKNINTNTATQQQGATQGAKKTVVVKKVVKKVATSGGAVEADKAKT
-40 SVATAKPNAINKKP
+40 SLEGTQGAIDAENPTGKTGKTVKKVVVVKKVVASS
-54 ATAAKPVAVQNKNV
+54 
-68 KAADAKKQ
+68 
-76 ASVKAVTP
+76 ASVDKQQSIVDGAQSEQTQP
-84 KKTSATLKPVAASSN
+84 QKKKTS
-99 ASKQAVKSPSVGSP
+99 
-113 KTESVKKNNAAV
+113 
-125 KSASAVRAVKEKFED
+125 VKE
-140 QPVDQPTVVDESVAA
+140 QPAEEKISSQEIADGEKAVIESVAA
-155 EEVEM
+155 EDK
-160 TEAPMP
+160 TEDVKS
-166 EEDPAEMVQNQADG
+166 EDNKADKVLEDKA
-180 NSDDADAVEQEE
+180 S
-192 NFDDLIAADDT
+192 
-203 QDIEG
+203 QDK
-208 ASVDDAVEKENDIAE
+208 AS
-223 DAETDQAVAEIA
+223 
-235 ETEEAAPKELSAKE
+235 
-249 SKALVKQKE
+249 
-258 KELLAQMKADEKKKN
+258 LAQDDQADEKNHEAEGETVLTKVDKKAEKAAKKAEEK
-273 RESKEKAKQLKNS
+273 RKAKELKEKAKKYNS
-286 QFVNVIADA
+286 TEFVHFESTA
-295 EVGLNDEQVE
+295 EEGLNDTQIE
-305 ERELRGLTNF
+305 ERQLRGLTNY
-315 QNNSISKSYLKI
+315 QDNSISKSYLKI
-327 FTTNIFTLF
+327 FTSNIFTLF

-342 LACLIIVFNGQIKN
+342 LVCLIIIFNGQLKN
-356 MLFAVIAMVNLVI
+356 MLFAGIALVNLVI
-369 GIFQEIRSKKA
+369 GIFQEIRSKRA

-389 PSIEIVRN
+389 PSIDVVRN
-397 GQIKELSTD
+397 GQIVSISTD
-406 KIVIDDVIILKQ
+406 QIVIDDVIILKQ

-448 KGLGDRLMSGSFVQS
+448 KGLGDRLMSGSFVQA
-463 GTCRARVVAVGEDTY
+463 GTCKARVIAVGEDTY

-496 MRSINWIIRIATIII
+496 MRSINWIIRIATVII
-511 FPLGILMF
+511 FPLGIMMF
-519 KTNMTYA
+519 FTNRKYSP
-526 ASISG
+526 SISG

-591 TITEGSMQVENVHVY
+591 TITEGTMQVENVHVY
-606 SSKSGSPDD
+606 SSMCGSADD

-624 GTNNAT
+624 GANNAT

-635 EYFSSNETYGVTKLM
+635 EYFSSNETFKVTKLM

-662 FKNVGTFIVGAPEFV
+662 FDGVGTFIVGAPEFV
-677 LKDRYDLVERNVSE
+677 LKERYDTVERNVNE

-698 VLVLVSTDE
+698 VLVLVNTTE

-713 MDTSR
+713 MDTNQMS
-718 MQLIALIVLS
+718 LIALIVLS
-728 DKIRSTAS
+728 DKIRSTAP
-736 ATFDYFEKQGV
+736 ATFDYFEQQGV
-747 QLKVI
+747 ELKVI

-783 TPDKIYEAAEKYTI
+783 TTEKIYEAVEKYTV
-797 FGRVSP
+797 FGRVTP
-803 SQKKELI
+803 SQKKELV

-843 SGSDASRNVSQL
+843 SGSDASRNVAQL

-900 IIFQFST
+900 IIFQFAT

-919 ALFVGIPSFILALE
+919 ALFVGVPSFILALE
-933 PNDRRVKGSFLSK
+933 PNDRRVKGNFLSK

-968 YNDIGFDLSPQIST
+968 YNDIGFDVSPQIST
-982 MSVYITASVSFIVLV
+982 MSVFITASVSFIVLM

-1016 AFIFAVSNSFLS
+1016 AFIFVVSNPFFS

-1039 MMIKLVIIIV
+1039 MIIKLVIIII
-1049 CIIPIMA
+1049 CIVPLMA

-1075 IKREKDKAKE
+1075 INKEKNKVKE
-1085 FINRFDNKK
+1085 FFNRFDNKK

>member
-1 MAEKKKSTGSGQ
+1 MADRKKVADKGNGKVSGAMSDGEKVAKNKNATSTEITDTDGGKQNIAEKNINENKESETLDSALGDETVVTNEDGTTVRISKIKTESGKVIIKKTIVR
-13 KVVTA
+13 KVVKPKTEDES
-18 KKSSSAAPVNK
+18 KV
-29 AAASNSKSAKT
+29 AASNTEISDKEEVKDKAEIKTDKKKDESGRGENSAVKDVDAQIEESEDKSGADNEKDSSADSKKKEKKAKE
-40 SVATAKPNAINKKP
+40 KKERNKK
-54 ATAAKPVAVQNKNV
+54 
-68 KAADAKKQ
+68 
-76 ASVKAVTP
+76 
-84 KKTSATLKPVAASSN
+84 
-99 ASKQAVKSPSVGSP
+99 SK
-113 KTESVKKNNAAV
+113 ES
-125 KSASAVRAVKEKFED
+125 
-140 QPVDQPTVVDESVAA
+140 A
-155 EEVEM
+155 EE
-160 TEAPMP
+160 
-166 EEDPAEMVQNQADG
+166 N
-180 NSDDADAVEQEE
+180 DD
-192 NFDDLIAADDT
+192 
-203 QDIEG
+203 
-208 ASVDDAVEKENDIAE
+208 SKE
-223 DAETDQAVAEIA
+223 
-235 ETEEAAPKELSAKE
+235 E
-249 SKALVKQKE
+249 SKDKKV
-258 KELLAQMKADEKKKN
+258 ADEKEEDFALIEKQKKKL
-273 RESKEKAKQLKNS
+273 EAQQKKQEQAEAKKAFKEKIKILKETP
-286 QFVNVIADA
+286 FVNVEAGADD
-295 EVGLNDEQVE
+295 GLNDEQVE
-305 ERELRGLTNF
+305 ERELRGMTNKVD
-315 QNNSISKSYLKI
+315 NSISKSYLKI

-336 NLVNIF
+336 NLLNIF
-342 LACLIIVFNGQIKN
+342 LACLIIIFNGQIKN
-356 MLFAVIAMVNLVI
+356 MLFAGIAMINLVI
-369 GIFQEIRSKKA
+369 GIIQEIRSKRA

-389 PSIEIVRN
+389 PSIEAVRN
-397 GQIKELSTD
+397 GQVVEISTD
-406 KIVIDDVIILKQ
+406 DIVIDDIIILKQ

-448 KGLGDRLMSGSFVQS
+448 KGIGDQLMSGSFVQS
-463 GTCRARVVAVGEDTY
+463 GKCRARVMAVGEDTY

-519 KTNMTYA
+519 ITNMKHAT
-526 ASISG
+526 SISG

-552 SIALAL
+552 SVALAL
-558 GIIRLAKKR
+558 GIVRLAKKR

-591 TITEGSMQVENVHVY
+591 TITEGSMQVESVHVY
-606 SSKSGSPDD
+606 SSKFGSPDD
-615 IMANMVKAL
+615 IMANLVNAL
-624 GTNNAT
+624 GKNNAT

-635 EYFSSNETYGVTKLM
+635 EYFSSNETYKVSKLM

-662 FKNVGTFIVGAPEFV
+662 FSGVGTFIVGAPEFV
-677 LKDRYDLVERNVSE
+677 LKERYSLVERNVNE
-691 YAMQGFR
+691 YAMEGYR
-698 VLVLVSTDE
+698 VLVLVTTPESLQDGAMDPAKM
-707 ELKDSQ
+707 ELV
-713 MDTSR
+713 
-718 MQLIALIVLS
+718 ALIVLS

-736 ATFDYFEKQGV
+736 ATFEYFEQQGV

-762 VAERAGLK
+762 VAERAGMK
-770 NAEKYVDASVDLD
+770 NAEKYIDASVDLD
-783 TPDKIYEAAEKYTI
+783 TPDKIYEAAEKYTV

-803 SQKKELI
+803 SQKKELV

-831 ALKEADCSIAMA
+831 ALKESDCSIAMA
-843 SGSDASRNVSQL
+843 SGSDASRNVAQL
-855 VLLDSDFSA
+855 VLLDSDFSS

-919 ALFVGIPSFILALE
+919 ALFVGVPSFILALE
-933 PNDRRVKGSFLSK
+933 PNDRRVKGNFLSK

-968 YNDIGFDLSPQIST
+968 YNDIGFDVSPQIST
-982 MSVYITASVSFIVLV
+982 MSVFITASVSFVVLV

-1028 EKFSLVTLYPD
+1028 EKFSLVSLNSD
-1039 MMIKLVIIIV
+1039 MVLRLVIIIA
-1049 CIIPIMA
+1049 CILPIMA

-1075 IKREKDKAKE
+1075 IKREKDKAKN
-1085 FINRFDNKK
+1085 FFNRFDNKK

>member
-1 MAEKKKSTGSGQ
+1 MADRKKVADKGNGKVSGAMSDGEKVAKNKNATSTEITDTDGGKQNIAEKNINENKKSETLDSALGDETVVTNEDGTTVRISKIKTESGKVIIKKTIVR
-13 KVVTA
+13 KVVKPKTEDES
-18 KKSSSAAPVNK
+18 KV
-29 AAASNSKSAKT
+29 AASNTEISDKEEVKDKTEIKTDKKKDESGRDENSAVKDVDAQIEESEDKSGADNEKDSSADSKKKEKKAKE
-40 SVATAKPNAINKKP
+40 KKERNKK
-54 ATAAKPVAVQNKNV
+54 
-68 KAADAKKQ
+68 
-76 ASVKAVTP
+76 
-84 KKTSATLKPVAASSN
+84 
-99 ASKQAVKSPSVGSP
+99 SK
-113 KTESVKKNNAAV
+113 ES
-125 KSASAVRAVKEKFED
+125 
-140 QPVDQPTVVDESVAA
+140 A
-155 EEVEM
+155 EENDDSK
-160 TEAPMP
+160 
-166 EEDPAEMVQNQADG
+166 EE
-180 NSDDADAVEQEE
+180 S
-192 NFDDLIAADDT
+192 
-203 QDIEG
+203 
-208 ASVDDAVEKENDIAE
+208 E
-223 DAETDQAVAEIA
+223 DKKV
-235 ETEEAAPKELSAKE
+235 
-249 SKALVKQKE
+249 
-258 KELLAQMKADEKKKN
+258 ADEKEEDFALIEKQKKKL
-273 RESKEKAKQLKNS
+273 EAQQKKQEEAEAKKAFKEKLKMLKETP
-286 QFVNVIADA
+286 FVNVEAGADD
-295 EVGLNDEQVE
+295 GLNDEQVE
-305 ERELRGLTNF
+305 ERELRGMTNKVD
-315 QNNSISKSYLKI
+315 NSISKSYLKI

-336 NLVNIF
+336 NLLNIF
-342 LACLIIVFNGQIKN
+342 LACLIIIFNGQIKN
-356 MLFAVIAMVNLVI
+356 MLFAGIAMINLVI
-369 GIFQEIRSKKA
+369 GIIQEIRSKRA

-389 PSIEIVRN
+389 PSIEAVRN
-397 GQIKELSTD
+397 GQVVEISTD
-406 KIVIDDVIILKQ
+406 DIVIDDIIILKQ

-448 KGLGDRLMSGSFVQS
+448 KGIGDQLMSGSFVQS
-463 GTCRARVVAVGEDTY
+463 GKCRARVMAVGEDTY

-519 KTNMTYA
+519 ITNMKHAT
-526 ASISG
+526 SISG

-552 SIALAL
+552 SVALAL
-558 GIIRLAKKR
+558 GIVRLAKKR

-591 TITEGSMQVENVHVY
+591 TITEGSMQVESVHVY
-606 SSKSGSPDD
+606 SSKFGSPDD
-615 IMANMVKAL
+615 IMANLVNAL
-624 GTNNAT
+624 GKNNAT

-635 EYFSSNETYGVTKLM
+635 EYFSSNETYKVSKLM

-662 FKNVGTFIVGAPEFV
+662 FSGVGTFIVGAPEFV
-677 LKDRYDLVERNVSE
+677 LKERYSLVERNVNE
-691 YAMQGFR
+691 YAMEGYR
-698 VLVLVSTDE
+698 VLVLVTTPESLQDGAMDPAKM
-707 ELKDSQ
+707 ELV
-713 MDTSR
+713 
-718 MQLIALIVLS
+718 ALIVLS

-736 ATFDYFEKQGV
+736 ATFEYFEQQGV

-762 VAERAGLK
+762 VAERAGMK
-770 NAEKYVDASVDLD
+770 NAEKYIDASVDLD
-783 TPDKIYEAAEKYTI
+783 TPDKIYEAAEKYTV

-803 SQKKELI
+803 SQKKELV

-831 ALKEADCSIAMA
+831 ALKESDCSIAMA
-843 SGSDASRNVSQL
+843 SGSDASRNVAQL
-855 VLLDSDFSA
+855 VLLDSDFSS

-919 ALFVGIPSFILALE
+919 ALFVGVPSFILALE
-933 PNDRRVKGSFLSK
+933 PNDRRVKGNFLSK

-968 YNDIGFDLSPQIST
+968 YNDIGFDVSPQIST
-982 MSVYITASVSFIVLV
+982 MSVFITASVSFVVLV

-1028 EKFSLVTLYPD
+1028 EKFSLVSLNSD
-1039 MMIKLVIIIV
+1039 MVLRLVIIIA
-1049 CIIPIMA
+1049 CILPIMA

-1075 IKREKDKAKE
+1075 IKREKDKAKN
-1085 FINRFDNKK
+1085 FFNRFDNKK

>member
-1 MAEKKKSTGSGQ
+1 MAGKNKKDLLNEQLGLGEELGSHNGSDVATDFAVEKKSNKKSKKSELLADYTEKDSTIVSNAQSESAVEVQPLADTDLSEKVNQNTEDKKALKKMKSKQKASKDEMQEEKPLEVKTLAEKKSRL
-13 KVVTA
+13 
-18 KKSSSAAPVNK
+18 KKNDVAEDENREISFESNFAYELEQIDNVSEPPKTSEDIAPNNK
-29 AAASNSKSAKT
+29 A
-40 SVATAKPNAINKKP
+40 
-54 ATAAKPVAVQNKNV
+54 
-68 KAADAKKQ
+68 
-76 ASVKAVTP
+76 
-84 KKTSATLKPVAASSN
+84 
-99 ASKQAVKSPSVGSP
+99 
-113 KTESVKKNNAAV
+113 VKKAQRRARKRV
-125 KSASAVRAVKEKFED
+125 KID
-140 QPVDQPTVVDESVAA
+140 
-155 EEVEM
+155 
-160 TEAPMP
+160 
-166 EEDPAEMVQNQADG
+166 N
-180 NSDDADAVEQEE
+180 
-192 NFDDLIAADDT
+192 
-203 QDIEG
+203 
-208 ASVDDAVEKENDIAE
+208 
-223 DAETDQAVAEIA
+223 
-235 ETEEAAPKELSAKE
+235 
-249 SKALVKQKE
+249 
-258 KELLAQMKADEKKKN
+258 
-273 RESKEKAKQLKNS
+273 KEKAKALKDVP
-286 QFVNVIADA
+286 FVNANPDPYH
-295 EVGLNDEQVE
+295 GLDEEEVE
-305 ERELRGLTNF
+305 ERVLRDMVNYQSNT
-315 QNNSISKSYLKI
+315 ISKSYLKI

-336 NLVNIF
+336 NFVNVF
-342 LACLIIVFNGQIKN
+342 LAAMILIFSGQIKN
-356 MLFAVIAMVNLVI
+356 MLFAIIAVINLVI
-369 GIFQEIRSKKA
+369 GIVQEIRSKVT
-380 LDKLSLVSA
+380 LDKLSLISA
-389 PSIEIVRN
+389 PSIEIVRG
-397 GQIKELSTD
+397 GQIVSMPTTE
-406 KIVIDDVIILKQ
+406 IVIDDIIILKQ

-427 VVGGECEANESL
+427 VVDGECEVNESL

-448 KGLGDRLMSGSFVQS
+448 KQNGDTLMSGSFVQS
-463 GTCRARVVAVGEDTY
+463 GTCRAKVIAVGEDTY

-526 ASISG
+526 NSVSS
-531 AVTSTVSSVIGMIP
+531 AVTVTVSSVIGMIP

-591 TITEGSMQVENVHVY
+591 TITEGTMQVENVHLY
-606 SSKSGSPDD
+606 SSKLGSVDD
-615 IMANMVKAL
+615 IMANMVAAL
-624 GTNNAT
+624 GKNNAT
-630 FEACA
+630 FEACS
-635 EYFSSNETYGVTKLM
+635 EYFSSNEKYEVLKLM

-662 FKNVGTFIVGAPEFV
+662 FKDAGTFIVGAPEFV
-677 LKDRYDLVERNVSE
+677 LKEKYNLVERDVKE
-691 YAMQGFR
+691 YASQGFR
-698 VLVLVSTDE
+698 VLVLVKTSE
-707 ELKDSQ
+707 VLKDAQ
-713 MDTSR
+713 MSPDK
-718 MQLIALIVLS
+718 MKIIALIVLS
-728 DKIRSTAS
+728 DKIRSTAK

-783 TPDKIYEAAEKYTI
+783 TPDKIYEAAEKYTV
-797 FGRVSP
+797 FGRVTP

-831 ALKEADCSIAMA
+831 ALKESDCSIAMA

-919 ALFVGIPSFILALE
+919 TLFVGIPSFILALE
-933 PNDRRVKGSFLSK
+933 PNDRRVKGNFLSK

-961 IILVCWM
+961 ITLVCWI
-968 YNDIGFDLSPQIST
+968 YNDIGFDVSPQIST
-982 MSVYITASVSFIVLV
+982 MSVYITAMVSFIVLM

-1010 LALLLV
+1010 LALLFV
-1016 AFIFAVSNSFLS
+1016 AFVFAVSNPFFS
-1028 EKFSLVTLYPD
+1028 EMFTLVSLYPD
-1039 MMIKLVIIIV
+1039 MIVKLVIILV
-1049 CIIPIMA
+1049 CILPIMA

-1063 AFKALFKETGGF
+1063 AFKALFKETKGF
-1075 IKREKDKAKE
+1075 IQREKDRAKE
-1085 FINRFDNKK
+1085 FINRFDNKKK

>member
-1 MAEKKKSTGSGQ
+1 MADRKKVADKGNGKVSGAMSDGEKVAKNKNATSTEITDTDGGKQNIAEKNINENKESETLDSALGDETVVTNEDGTTVRISKIKTESGKVIIKKTIVR
-13 KVVTA
+13 KVVKPKTEDES
-18 KKSSSAAPVNK
+18 KV
-29 AAASNSKSAKT
+29 AASNTEISDKEEEVKDKAEIKTDKKKDESGRDENSAVKDVDAQIEESEDKSGADNEKDSSADSKKKEKKAKE
-40 SVATAKPNAINKKP
+40 KKERNKK
-54 ATAAKPVAVQNKNV
+54 
-68 KAADAKKQ
+68 
-76 ASVKAVTP
+76 
-84 KKTSATLKPVAASSN
+84 
-99 ASKQAVKSPSVGSP
+99 SK
-113 KTESVKKNNAAV
+113 ES
-125 KSASAVRAVKEKFED
+125 
-140 QPVDQPTVVDESVAA
+140 A
-155 EEVEM
+155 EENDDSK
-160 TEAPMP
+160 
-166 EEDPAEMVQNQADG
+166 EE
-180 NSDDADAVEQEE
+180 SE
-192 NFDDLIAADDT
+192 NKK
-203 QDIEG
+203 
-208 ASVDDAVEKENDIAE
+208 V
-223 DAETDQAVAEIA
+223 
-235 ETEEAAPKELSAKE
+235 
-249 SKALVKQKE
+249 
-258 KELLAQMKADEKKKN
+258 ADEKEEDFALIEKQKKKL
-273 RESKEKAKQLKNS
+273 EAQQKKQEEAEAKKAFKEKIKMLKETP
-286 QFVNVIADA
+286 FVNVEAGADD
-295 EVGLNDEQVE
+295 GLNDEQVE
-305 ERELRGLTNF
+305 ERERRGMTNKVD
-315 QNNSISKSYLKI
+315 NSISKSYLKI

-336 NLVNIF
+336 NLLNIF
-342 LACLIIVFNGQIKN
+342 LACLIIIFNGQIKN
-356 MLFAVIAMVNLVI
+356 MLFAGIAMINLVI
-369 GIFQEIRSKKA
+369 GIIQEIRSKRA

-389 PSIEIVRN
+389 PSIEAVRN
-397 GQIKELSTD
+397 GQVVEISTD
-406 KIVIDDVIILKQ
+406 DIVIDDIIILKQ

-448 KGLGDRLMSGSFVQS
+448 KGIGDQLMSGSFVQS
-463 GTCRARVVAVGEDTY
+463 GKCRARVMAVGEDTY

-519 KTNMTYA
+519 ITNMKHAT
-526 ASISG
+526 SISG

-552 SIALAL
+552 SVALAL
-558 GIIRLAKKR
+558 GIVRLAKKR

-591 TITEGSMQVENVHVY
+591 TITEGSMQVESVHVY
-606 SSKSGSPDD
+606 SSKFGSPDD
-615 IMANMVKAL
+615 IMANLVNAL
-624 GTNNAT
+624 GKNNAT

-635 EYFSSNETYGVTKLM
+635 EYFSSNETYKVSKLM

-662 FKNVGTFIVGAPEFV
+662 FSGVGTFIVGAPEFV
-677 LKDRYDLVERNVSE
+677 LKERYSLVERNVNE
-691 YAMQGFR
+691 YAMEGYR
-698 VLVLVSTDE
+698 VLVLVTTPESLQDGAMDPAKM
-707 ELKDSQ
+707 ELV
-713 MDTSR
+713 
-718 MQLIALIVLS
+718 ALIVLS

-736 ATFDYFEKQGV
+736 ATFEYFEQQGV

-762 VAERAGLK
+762 VAERAGMK
-770 NAEKYVDASVDLD
+770 NAEKYIDASVDLD
-783 TPDKIYEAAEKYTI
+783 TPDKIYEAAEKYTV

-803 SQKKELI
+803 SQKKELV

-831 ALKEADCSIAMA
+831 ALKESDCSIAMA
-843 SGSDASRNVSQL
+843 SGSDASRNVAQL
-855 VLLDSDFSA
+855 VLLDSDFSS

-919 ALFVGIPSFILALE
+919 ALFVGVPSFILALE
-933 PNDRRVKGSFLSK
+933 PNDRRVKGNFLSK

-968 YNDIGFDLSPQIST
+968 YNDIGFDVSPQIST
-982 MSVYITASVSFIVLV
+982 MSVFITASVSFVVLV

-1028 EKFSLVTLYPD
+1028 EKFSLVSLNSD
-1039 MMIKLVIIIV
+1039 MVLRLVIIIA
-1049 CIIPIMA
+1049 CILPIMA

-1075 IKREKDKAKE
+1075 IKREKDKAKN
-1085 FINRFDNKK
+1085 FFNRFDNKK

>member
-1 MAEKKKSTGSGQ
+1 MADRKKVADKGNGKVSGAMSDGEKVAKNKNATSTEITDTDGGKQNIAEKNINENKESETLDSALGDETVVTNEDGTTVRISKIKTESGKVIIKKTIVR
-13 KVVTA
+13 KVVKPKTEDES
-18 KKSSSAAPVNK
+18 KV
-29 AAASNSKSAKT
+29 AASNTEISDKEEEVKDKAEIKTDKKKDESGRDENSAVKDVDAQIEESEDKSGADNEKDSSADSKKKEKKAKE
-40 SVATAKPNAINKKP
+40 KKERNKK
-54 ATAAKPVAVQNKNV
+54 
-68 KAADAKKQ
+68 
-76 ASVKAVTP
+76 
-84 KKTSATLKPVAASSN
+84 
-99 ASKQAVKSPSVGSP
+99 SK
-113 KTESVKKNNAAV
+113 ES
-125 KSASAVRAVKEKFED
+125 
-140 QPVDQPTVVDESVAA
+140 A
-155 EEVEM
+155 EENDDSK
-160 TEAPMP
+160 
-166 EEDPAEMVQNQADG
+166 EE
-180 NSDDADAVEQEE
+180 SE
-192 NFDDLIAADDT
+192 NKK
-203 QDIEG
+203 
-208 ASVDDAVEKENDIAE
+208 V
-223 DAETDQAVAEIA
+223 
-235 ETEEAAPKELSAKE
+235 
-249 SKALVKQKE
+249 
-258 KELLAQMKADEKKKN
+258 ADEKEEDFALIEKQKKKL
-273 RESKEKAKQLKNS
+273 EAQQKKQEEAEAKKAFKEKIKMLKETP
-286 QFVNVIADA
+286 FVNVEAGADD
-295 EVGLNDEQVE
+295 GLNDEQVE
-305 ERELRGLTNF
+305 ERELRGMTNKVD
-315 QNNSISKSYLKI
+315 NSISKSYLKI

-336 NLVNIF
+336 NLLNIF
-342 LACLIIVFNGQIKN
+342 LACLIIIFNGQIKN
-356 MLFAVIAMVNLVI
+356 MLFAGIAMINLVI
-369 GIFQEIRSKKA
+369 GIIQEIRSKRA

-389 PSIEIVRN
+389 PSIEAVRN
-397 GQIKELSTD
+397 GQVVEISTD
-406 KIVIDDVIILKQ
+406 DIVIDDIIILKQ

-448 KGLGDRLMSGSFVQS
+448 KGIGDQLMSGSFVQS
-463 GTCRARVVAVGEDTY
+463 GKCRARVMAVGEDTY

-519 KTNMTYA
+519 ITNMKHAT
-526 ASISG
+526 SISG

-552 SIALAL
+552 SVALAL
-558 GIIRLAKKR
+558 GIVRLAKKR

-591 TITEGSMQVENVHVY
+591 TITEGSMQVESVHVY
-606 SSKSGSPDD
+606 SSKFGSPDD
-615 IMANMVKAL
+615 IMANLVNAL
-624 GTNNAT
+624 GKNNAT

-635 EYFSSNETYGVTKLM
+635 EYFSSNETYKVSKLM

-662 FKNVGTFIVGAPEFV
+662 FSGVGTFIVGAPEFV
-677 LKDRYDLVERNVSE
+677 LKERYSLVERNVNE
-691 YAMQGFR
+691 YAMEGYR
-698 VLVLVSTDE
+698 VLVLVTTPESLQDGAMDPAKM
-707 ELKDSQ
+707 ELV
-713 MDTSR
+713 
-718 MQLIALIVLS
+718 ALIVLS

-736 ATFDYFEKQGV
+736 ATFEYFEQQGV

-762 VAERAGLK
+762 VAERAGMK
-770 NAEKYVDASVDLD
+770 NAEKYIDASVDLD
-783 TPDKIYEAAEKYTI
+783 TPDKIYEAAEKYTV

-803 SQKKELI
+803 SQKKELVV
-810 AALKAHGHTVGMTGD
+810 ALKAHGHTVGMTGD

-831 ALKEADCSIAMA
+831 ALKESDCSIAMA
-843 SGSDASRNVSQL
+843 SGSDASRNVAQL
-855 VLLDSDFSA
+855 VLLDSDFSS

-919 ALFVGIPSFILALE
+919 ALFVGVPSFILALE
-933 PNDRRVKGSFLSK
+933 PNDRRVKGNFLSK

-968 YNDIGFDLSPQIST
+968 YNDIGFDVSPQIST
-982 MSVYITASVSFIVLV
+982 MSVFITASVSFVVLV

-1028 EKFSLVTLYPD
+1028 EKFSLVSLNSD
-1039 MMIKLVIIIV
+1039 MVLRLVIIIA
-1049 CIIPIMA
+1049 CILPIMA

-1075 IKREKDKAKE
+1075 IKREKDKAKN
-1085 FINRFDNKK
+1085 FFNRFDNKK

>member
-1 MAEKKKSTGSGQ
+1 MAYRNKVADKGNGNVSGAMSDCEKVAKNKNATSTEITDTDGGKQNIAEKNINETKESETLDSALGDETVVTNEDGTTVRISKIKTESGKVIIKKTIVR
-13 KVVTA
+13 KVVKPKTEDES
-18 KKSSSAAPVNK
+18 KV
-29 AAASNSKSAKT
+29 AASNTEISNKEEVKDKAEIKTDKKEEKSGRGENPAVKVVDAQIEESEDKSGADNEKDSSADSKKKEKKAKE
-40 SVATAKPNAINKKP
+40 KKERNKK
-54 ATAAKPVAVQNKNV
+54 
-68 KAADAKKQ
+68 
-76 ASVKAVTP
+76 
-84 KKTSATLKPVAASSN
+84 
-99 ASKQAVKSPSVGSP
+99 SK
-113 KTESVKKNNAAV
+113 ES
-125 KSASAVRAVKEKFED
+125 
-140 QPVDQPTVVDESVAA
+140 A
-155 EEVEM
+155 EENDDSK
-160 TEAPMP
+160 
-166 EEDPAEMVQNQADG
+166 EE
-180 NSDDADAVEQEE
+180 S
-192 NFDDLIAADDT
+192 
-203 QDIEG
+203 
-208 ASVDDAVEKENDIAE
+208 E
-223 DAETDQAVAEIA
+223 DKKV
-235 ETEEAAPKELSAKE
+235 
-249 SKALVKQKE
+249 
-258 KELLAQMKADEKKKN
+258 ADEKEEDFALIEKQKKKL
-273 RESKEKAKQLKNS
+273 EAQQKKQEEAEAKKAFKEKIKMLKETP
-286 QFVNVIADA
+286 FVNVEAGADD
-295 EVGLNDEQVE
+295 GLNDEQVE
-305 ERELRGLTNF
+305 ERELRGMTNKVD
-315 QNNSISKSYLKI
+315 NSISKSYLKI

-336 NLVNIF
+336 NLLNIF
-342 LACLIIVFNGQIKN
+342 LACLIIIFNGQIKN
-356 MLFAVIAMVNLVI
+356 MLFAGIAMINLVI
-369 GIFQEIRSKKA
+369 GIIQEIRSKRA

-389 PSIEIVRN
+389 PSIEAVRN
-397 GQIKELSTD
+397 GQVVEISTD
-406 KIVIDDVIILKQ
+406 DIVIDDIIILKQ

-448 KGLGDRLMSGSFVQS
+448 KGIGDQLMSGSFVQS
-463 GTCRARVVAVGEDTY
+463 GKCRARVMAVGEDTY

-519 KTNMTYA
+519 ITNMKHAT
-526 ASISG
+526 SISG

-552 SIALAL
+552 SVALAL
-558 GIIRLAKKR
+558 GIVRLAKKR

-591 TITEGSMQVENVHVY
+591 TITEGSMQVESVHVY
-606 SSKSGSPDD
+606 SSKFGSPDD
-615 IMANMVKAL
+615 IMANLVNAL
-624 GTNNAT
+624 GKNNAT

-635 EYFSSNETYGVTKLM
+635 EYFSSNETYKVSKLM

-662 FKNVGTFIVGAPEFV
+662 FSGVGTFIVGAPEFV
-677 LKDRYDLVERNVSE
+677 LKERYSLVERNVNE
-691 YAMQGFR
+691 YAMEGYR
-698 VLVLVSTDE
+698 VLVLVTTPESLQDGAMDPAKM
-707 ELKDSQ
+707 ELV
-713 MDTSR
+713 
-718 MQLIALIVLS
+718 ALIVLS

-736 ATFDYFEKQGV
+736 ATFEYFEQQGV

-762 VAERAGLK
+762 VAERAGMK
-770 NAEKYVDASVDLD
+770 NAEKYIDASVDLD
-783 TPDKIYEAAEKYTI
+783 TPDKIYEAAEKYTV

-803 SQKKELI
+803 SQKKELV

-831 ALKEADCSIAMA
+831 ALKESDCSIAMA
-843 SGSDASRNVSQL
+843 SGSDASRNVAQL
-855 VLLDSDFSA
+855 VLLDSDFSS

-919 ALFVGIPSFILALE
+919 ALFVGVPSFILALE
-933 PNDRRVKGSFLSK
+933 PNDRRVKGNFLSK

-961 IILVCWM
+961 VILVCWM
-968 YNDIGFDLSPQIST
+968 YNDIGFDVSPQIST
-982 MSVYITASVSFIVLV
+982 MSVFITASVSFVVLV

-1028 EKFSLVTLYPD
+1028 EKFSLVSLNSD
-1039 MMIKLVIIIV
+1039 MVLRLVIIIA
-1049 CIIPIMA
+1049 CILPIMA

-1075 IKREKDKAKE
+1075 IKREKIGRASCRE
-1085 FINRFDNKK
+1085 RV

>member
-1 MAEKKKSTGSGQ
+1 MADRKKVADKGNGKVSGAMSDGEKVAKNKNATSTEITDTDGGKQNIAEKNINENKESETLDSALGDETVVTNEDGTTVRISKIKTESGKVIIKKTIVR
-13 KVVTA
+13 KVVKPKTEDES
-18 KKSSSAAPVNK
+18 KV
-29 AAASNSKSAKT
+29 AASNTEISDKEEVKDKAEIKTDKKKDESGRDENSAVKDVDAQIEESEDKSGADNEKDSSADSKKKEKKAKE
-40 SVATAKPNAINKKP
+40 KKERNKKSKES
-54 ATAAKPVAVQNKNV
+54 AEE
-68 KAADAKKQ
+68 
-76 ASVKAVTP
+76 
-84 KKTSATLKPVAASSN
+84 KTD
-99 ASKQAVKSPSVGSP
+99 SKE
-113 KTESVKKNNAAV
+113 ESEVKKVAD
-125 KSASAVRAVKEKFED
+125 EK
-140 QPVDQPTVVDESVAA
+140 
-155 EEVEM
+155 
-160 TEAPMP
+160 
-166 EEDPAEMVQNQADG
+166 EEDPALIEKKQKKLEAQQKK
-180 NSDDADAVEQEE
+180 QEE
-192 NFDDLIAADDT
+192 
-203 QDIEG
+203 
-208 ASVDDAVEKENDIAE
+208 AE
-223 DAETDQAVAEIA
+223 
-235 ETEEAAPKELSAKE
+235 AK
-249 SKALVKQKE
+249 KAFKE
-258 KELLAQMKADEKKKN
+258 KIKML
-273 RESKEKAKQLKNS
+273 KETP
-286 QFVNVIADA
+286 FVNVEAGADD
-295 EVGLNDEQVE
+295 GLNDEQVE
-305 ERELRGLTNF
+305 ERELRGMTNKVD
-315 QNNSISKSYLKI
+315 NSISKSYLKI

-336 NLVNIF
+336 NLLNIF
-342 LACLIIVFNGQIKN
+342 LACLIIIFNGQIKN
-356 MLFAVIAMVNLVI
+356 MLFAGIAMINLVI
-369 GIFQEIRSKKA
+369 GIIQEIRSKRA

-389 PSIEIVRN
+389 PSIEAVRN
-397 GQIKELSTD
+397 GQVVEISTD
-406 KIVIDDVIILKQ
+406 DIVIDDIIILKQ

-448 KGLGDRLMSGSFVQS
+448 KGIGDQLMSGSFVQS
-463 GTCRARVVAVGEDTY
+463 GKCRARVMAVGEDTY

-519 KTNMTYA
+519 ITNMKHAT
-526 ASISG
+526 SISG

-552 SIALAL
+552 SVALAL
-558 GIIRLAKKR
+558 GIVRLAKKR

-591 TITEGSMQVENVHVY
+591 TITEGSMQVESVHVY
-606 SSKSGSPDD
+606 SSKFGSPDD
-615 IMANMVKAL
+615 IMANLVNAL
-624 GTNNAT
+624 GKNNAT

-635 EYFSSNETYGVTKLM
+635 EYFSSNETYKVSKLM

-662 FKNVGTFIVGAPEFV
+662 FSGVGTFIVGAPEFV
-677 LKDRYDLVERNVSE
+677 LKERYSLVERNVNE
-691 YAMQGFR
+691 YAMEGYR
-698 VLVLVSTDE
+698 VLVLVTTPESLQDGAMDPAKM
-707 ELKDSQ
+707 ELV
-713 MDTSR
+713 
-718 MQLIALIVLS
+718 ALIVLS

-736 ATFDYFEKQGV
+736 ATFEYFEQQGV

-762 VAERAGLK
+762 VAERAGMK
-770 NAEKYVDASVDLD
+770 NAEKYIDASVDLD
-783 TPDKIYEAAEKYTI
+783 TPDKIYEAAEKYTV

-803 SQKKELI
+803 SQKKELV

-831 ALKEADCSIAMA
+831 ALKESDCSIAMA
-843 SGSDASRNVSQL
+843 SGSDASRNVAQL
-855 VLLDSDFSA
+855 VLLDSDFSS

-919 ALFVGIPSFILALE
+919 ALFVGVPSFILALE
-933 PNDRRVKGSFLSK
+933 PNDRRVKGNFLSK

-968 YNDIGFDLSPQIST
+968 YNDIGFDVSPQIST
-982 MSVYITASVSFIVLV
+982 MSVFITASVSFVVLV

-1028 EKFSLVTLYPD
+1028 EKFSLVSLNSD
-1039 MMIKLVIIIV
+1039 MVLRLVIIIA
-1049 CIIPIMA
+1049 CILPIMA

-1075 IKREKDKAKE
+1075 IKREKDKAKN
-1085 FINRFDNKK
+1085 FFNRFDNKK

>member
-1 MAEKKKSTGSGQ
+1 MADKKDNQNSGQMSMFDINDSLTQNASEVADVAQNKKVTKSTVRGVKIDENNLPEGTRIVIKPDGRKVLVRKKVVPKDQGQIATATTAEK
-13 KVVTA
+13 
-18 KKSSSAAPVNK
+18 
-29 AAASNSKSAKT
+29 
-40 SVATAKPNAINKKP
+40 
-54 ATAAKPVAVQNKNV
+54 
-68 KAADAKKQ
+68 
-76 ASVKAVTP
+76 
-84 KKTSATLKPVAASSN
+84 
-99 ASKQAVKSPSVGSP
+99 
-113 KTESVKKNNAAV
+113 AAV
-125 KSASAVRAVKEKFED
+125 KSAPAKASAKPVVEEKKADNAAAATVEVRSDKNEVKTAQKAAGKRKAEAKPAADTKAVADKTNEDKAAAQDKAVGEKKDKAVKETAAQEQSEKPQEEKQKELD
-140 QPVDQPTVVDESVAA
+140 AKQAQPQEESDVKVADNTPVEEKVNRADKVVDEKKQAQLDAKA
-155 EEVEM
+155 EKK
-160 TEAPMP
+160 AQKL
-166 EEDPAEMVQNQADG
+166 AE
-180 NSDDADAVEQEE
+180 
-192 NFDDLIAADDT
+192 
-203 QDIEG
+203 
-208 ASVDDAVEKENDIAE
+208 
-223 DAETDQAVAEIA
+223 
-235 ETEEAAPKELSAKE
+235 
-249 SKALVKQKE
+249 KE
-258 KELLAQMKADEKKKN
+258 KEKAQAKQL
-273 RESKEKAKQLKNS
+273 KEKAKLFKTS
-286 QFVNVIADA
+286 EFVHVEAAADI
-295 EVGLNDEQVE
+295 GLNDEQIE
-305 ERELRGLTNF
+305 ERQIRGLTNR
-315 QNNSISKSYLKI
+315 QDNTISKSYLKI

-342 LACLIIVFNGQIKN
+342 LASLIIVFSGQIKN
-356 MLFAVIAMVNLVI
+356 MLFAGIALVNLVI
-369 GIFQEIRSKKA
+369 GIIQEIRSKRA

-389 PSIEIVRN
+389 PSIDAVRN
-397 GQIKELSTD
+397 GEVVSISTD
-406 KIVIDDVIILKQ
+406 QIVIDDVIILKQ

-448 KGLGDRLMSGSFVQS
+448 KGIGDQLMSGSFVQA
-463 GTCRARVVAVGEDTY
+463 GTCRARVIAVGEDTY
-478 ASKLMSEAKK
+478 AAKLMSEAKK

-496 MRSINWIIRIATIII
+496 MRSINWIIRIATVII

-519 KTNMTYA
+519 FTNKKYSP
-526 ASISG
+526 SISG

-591 TITEGSMQVENVHVY
+591 TITEGTMQVENVHVY
-606 SSKSGSPDD
+606 SSMFGSPDD
-615 IMANMVKAL
+615 IMTNMVKAL
-624 GTNNAT
+624 GANNAT
-630 FEACA
+630 FEACD
-635 EYFSSNETYGVTKLM
+635 EYFSSNETYKVAKLM

-662 FKNVGTFIVGAPEFV
+662 FDGVGTFIVGAPEFV
-677 LKDRYDLVERNVSE
+677 LKERFDSVERNVTE
-691 YAMQGFR
+691 YAMQGYR
-698 VLVLVSTDE
+698 VLVLVSTTE

-713 MDTSR
+713 MDPNQMS
-718 MQLIALIVLS
+718 LIALIVLS
-728 DKIRSTAS
+728 DKIRSTAP
-736 ATFDYFEKQGV
+736 ATFDYFEQQGV
-747 QLKVI
+747 ELKVI
-752 SGDNPLTVSK
+752 SGDSPLTVSK

-783 TPDKIYEAAEKYTI
+783 TPDKIYEAVEKYTV
-797 FGRVSP
+797 FGRVTP
-803 SQKKELI
+803 SQKKELV
-810 AALKAHGHTVGMTGD
+810 AAIKAHGHTVGMTGD

-843 SGSDASRNVSQL
+843 SGSDASRNVAQL

-900 IIFQFST
+900 IIFQFAT

-919 ALFVGIPSFILALE
+919 ALFVGVPSFILALE
-933 PNDRRVKGSFLSK
+933 PNDRRVKGNFLSK

-968 YNDIGFDLSPQIST
+968 YNDKGFDLSPQIST
-982 MSVYITASVSFIVLV
+982 MSVYITASVSFIVLM

-1010 LALLLV
+1010 LGLLLV
-1016 AFIFAVSNSFLS
+1016 AFIFAVSNPFLS
-1028 EKFSLVTLYPD
+1028 EKFSLVTLYPN
-1039 MMIKLVIIIV
+1039 MMINLVIIII

-1075 IKREKDKAKE
+1075 IKREKARAKE
-1085 FINRFDNKK
+1085 FFNRFDNKK

>member
-1 MAEKKKSTGSGQ
+1 MADRKKVADKGNGKVSGAMSDGEKVAKNKNATSTEITDTDGGKQNIAEKNINENKESETLDSALGDETVVTNEDGTTVRISKIKTESGKVIIKKTIVR
-13 KVVTA
+13 KVVKPKTEDES
-18 KKSSSAAPVNK
+18 KV
-29 AAASNSKSAKT
+29 AASNTEISNKEEVKDKAEIKTDKKEEKSGRGENPAVKVVDAQIEESEDKSGADNEKDSSADSKKKEKKAKE
-40 SVATAKPNAINKKP
+40 KKERNKK
-54 ATAAKPVAVQNKNV
+54 
-68 KAADAKKQ
+68 
-76 ASVKAVTP
+76 
-84 KKTSATLKPVAASSN
+84 
-99 ASKQAVKSPSVGSP
+99 SK
-113 KTESVKKNNAAV
+113 ES
-125 KSASAVRAVKEKFED
+125 
-140 QPVDQPTVVDESVAA
+140 A
-155 EEVEM
+155 EENDDSK
-160 TEAPMP
+160 
-166 EEDPAEMVQNQADG
+166 EE
-180 NSDDADAVEQEE
+180 S
-192 NFDDLIAADDT
+192 
-203 QDIEG
+203 
-208 ASVDDAVEKENDIAE
+208 E
-223 DAETDQAVAEIA
+223 DKKV
-235 ETEEAAPKELSAKE
+235 
-249 SKALVKQKE
+249 
-258 KELLAQMKADEKKKN
+258 ADEKEEDFALIEKQKKKL
-273 RESKEKAKQLKNS
+273 EAQQKKQEEAEAKKAFKEKIKMLKETP
-286 QFVNVIADA
+286 FVNVEAGADD
-295 EVGLNDEQVE
+295 GLNDEQVE
-305 ERELRGLTNF
+305 ERELRGMTNKVD
-315 QNNSISKSYLKI
+315 NSISKSYLKI

-336 NLVNIF
+336 NLLNIF
-342 LACLIIVFNGQIKN
+342 LACLIIIFNGQIKN
-356 MLFAVIAMVNLVI
+356 MLFAGIAMINLVI
-369 GIFQEIRSKKA
+369 GIIQEIRSKRA

-389 PSIEIVRN
+389 PSIEAVRN
-397 GQIKELSTD
+397 GQVVEISTD
-406 KIVIDDVIILKQ
+406 DIVIDDIIILKQ

-448 KGLGDRLMSGSFVQS
+448 KGIGDQLMSGSFVQS
-463 GTCRARVVAVGEDTY
+463 GKCRARVMAVGEDTY

-519 KTNMTYA
+519 ITNMKHAT
-526 ASISG
+526 SISG

-552 SIALAL
+552 SVALAL
-558 GIIRLAKKR
+558 GIVRLAKKR

-591 TITEGSMQVENVHVY
+591 TITEGSMQVESVHVY
-606 SSKSGSPDD
+606 SSKFGSPDD
-615 IMANMVKAL
+615 IMANLVNAL
-624 GTNNAT
+624 GKNNAT

-635 EYFSSNETYGVTKLM
+635 EYFSSNETYKVSKLM

-662 FKNVGTFIVGAPEFV
+662 FSGVGTFIVGAPEFV
-677 LKDRYDLVERNVSE
+677 LKERYSLVERNVNE
-691 YAMQGFR
+691 YAMEGYR
-698 VLVLVSTDE
+698 VLVLVTTPESLQDGAMDPAKM
-707 ELKDSQ
+707 ELV
-713 MDTSR
+713 
-718 MQLIALIVLS
+718 ALIVLS

-736 ATFDYFEKQGV
+736 ATFEYFEQQGV

-762 VAERAGLK
+762 VAERAGMK
-770 NAEKYVDASVDLD
+770 NAEKYIDASVDLD
-783 TPDKIYEAAEKYTI
+783 TPDKIYEAAEKYTV

-803 SQKKELI
+803 SQKKELV

-831 ALKEADCSIAMA
+831 ALKESDCSIAMA
-843 SGSDASRNVSQL
+843 SGSDASRNVAQL
-855 VLLDSDFSA
+855 VLLDSDFSS

-919 ALFVGIPSFILALE
+919 ALFVGVPSFILALE
-933 PNDRRVKGSFLSK
+933 PNDRRVKGNFLSK

-968 YNDIGFDLSPQIST
+968 YNDIGFDVSPQIST
-982 MSVYITASVSFIVLV
+982 MSVFITASVSFVVLV

-1028 EKFSLVTLYPD
+1028 EKFSLVSLNSD
-1039 MMIKLVIIIV
+1039 MVLRLVIIIA
-1049 CIIPIMA
+1049 CILPIMA

-1075 IKREKDKAKE
+1075 IKREKDKAKN
-1085 FINRFDNKK
+1085 FFNRFDNKK

>member
-1 MAEKKKSTGSGQ
+1 MADRKKVADKGNGKVSGAMSDGEKVAKNKNATSTEITDTDGGKQNIAEKNINENKESETLDSALGDETVVTNEDGTTVRISKIKTESGKVIIKKTIVR
-13 KVVTA
+13 KVVKPKTEDES
-18 KKSSSAAPVNK
+18 KV
-29 AAASNSKSAKT
+29 AASNTEISDKEEVKDKAEIKTDKKKDESGRDENSAVKDVDAQIEESEDKSGADNEKDSSADSKKKEKKAKE
-40 SVATAKPNAINKKP
+40 KKERNKK
-54 ATAAKPVAVQNKNV
+54 
-68 KAADAKKQ
+68 
-76 ASVKAVTP
+76 
-84 KKTSATLKPVAASSN
+84 
-99 ASKQAVKSPSVGSP
+99 SK
-113 KTESVKKNNAAV
+113 ES
-125 KSASAVRAVKEKFED
+125 
-140 QPVDQPTVVDESVAA
+140 A
-155 EEVEM
+155 EENDDSK
-160 TEAPMP
+160 
-166 EEDPAEMVQNQADG
+166 EE
-180 NSDDADAVEQEE
+180 S
-192 NFDDLIAADDT
+192 
-203 QDIEG
+203 
-208 ASVDDAVEKENDIAE
+208 E
-223 DAETDQAVAEIA
+223 DKKV
-235 ETEEAAPKELSAKE
+235 
-249 SKALVKQKE
+249 
-258 KELLAQMKADEKKKN
+258 ADEKEEDFALIEKQKKKL
-273 RESKEKAKQLKNS
+273 EAQQKKQEEAEAKKAFKEKIKMLKETP
-286 QFVNVIADA
+286 FVNVEAGADD
-295 EVGLNDEQVE
+295 GLNDEQVE
-305 ERELRGLTNF
+305 ERELRGMTNKVD
-315 QNNSISKSYLKI
+315 NSISKSYLKI

-336 NLVNIF
+336 NLLNIF
-342 LACLIIVFNGQIKN
+342 LACLIIIFNGQIKN
-356 MLFAVIAMVNLVI
+356 MLFAGIAMVNLVI
-369 GIFQEIRSKKA
+369 GIIQEIRSKRA

-389 PSIEIVRN
+389 PSIEAVRN
-397 GQIKELSTD
+397 GQVVEISTD
-406 KIVIDDVIILKQ
+406 DIVIDDIIILKQ

-448 KGLGDRLMSGSFVQS
+448 KGIGDQLMSGSFVQS
-463 GTCRARVVAVGEDTY
+463 GKCRARVMAVGEDTY

-519 KTNMTYA
+519 ITNMKHAT
-526 ASISG
+526 SISG

-552 SIALAL
+552 SVALAL
-558 GIIRLAKKR
+558 GIVRLAKKR

-591 TITEGSMQVENVHVY
+591 TITEGSMQVESVHVY
-606 SSKSGSPDD
+606 SSKFGSPDD
-615 IMANMVKAL
+615 IMANLVNAL
-624 GTNNAT
+624 GKNNAT

-635 EYFSSNETYGVTKLM
+635 EYFSSNETYKVSKLM

-662 FKNVGTFIVGAPEFV
+662 FSGVGTFIVGAPEFV
-677 LKDRYDLVERNVSE
+677 LKERYSLVERNVNE
-691 YAMQGFR
+691 YAMEGYR
-698 VLVLVSTDE
+698 VLVLVTTPESLQDGAMDPAKM
-707 ELKDSQ
+707 ELV
-713 MDTSR
+713 
-718 MQLIALIVLS
+718 ALIVLS

-736 ATFDYFEKQGV
+736 ATFEYFEQQGV

-762 VAERAGLK
+762 VAERAGMK
-770 NAEKYVDASVDLD
+770 NAEKYIDASVDLD
-783 TPDKIYEAAEKYTI
+783 TPDKIYEAAEKYTV

-803 SQKKELI
+803 SQKKELV

-831 ALKEADCSIAMA
+831 ALKESDCSIAMA
-843 SGSDASRNVSQL
+843 SGSDASRNVAQL
-855 VLLDSDFSA
+855 VLLDSDFSS

-885 FLVKTTFSAVLSLLL
+885 FLVKTTFIAVLSLLL

-919 ALFVGIPSFILALE
+919 ALFVGVPSFILALE
-933 PNDRRVKGSFLSK
+933 PNDRRVKGNFLSK

-968 YNDIGFDLSPQIST
+968 YNDIGFDVSPQIST
-982 MSVYITASVSFIVLV
+982 MSVFITASVSFVVLV

-1028 EKFSLVTLYPD
+1028 EKFSLVSLNSD
-1039 MMIKLVIIIV
+1039 MVLRLVIIIA
-1049 CIIPIMA
+1049 CILPIMA

-1075 IKREKDKAKE
+1075 IKREKDKAKN
-1085 FINRFDNKK
+1085 FFNRFDNKK

>member
-1 MAEKKKSTGSGQ
+1 MAGKSKKDSQNEQLTLSDVEPVQTVKSQDRSPGPSGNR
-13 KVVTA
+13 
-18 KKSSSAAPVNK
+18 KS
-29 AAASNSKSAKT
+29 ASNKSQGEMLADIPESLADLSASDVLAKDRGDDKSGGKVISALSKQDKGPAQLKDKEDSLSKVEDAQEIADVENAQEKHADKKT
-40 SVATAKPNAINKKP
+40 KS
-54 ATAAKPVAVQNKNV
+54 KNV
-68 KAADAKKQ
+68 KYSKKSHEKIQSEKTLEVKTIAVKKSKGKKDGDNQAEEEREVSFESNFALEMEKIDEQNDKKEEDKKQ
-76 ASVKAVTP
+76 KKAKQP
-84 KKTSATLKPVAASSN
+84 KIKTS
-99 ASKQAVKSPSVGSP
+99 
-113 KTESVKKNNAAV
+113 KKRRNLY
-125 KSASAVRAVKEKFED
+125 KDLRAV
-140 QPVDQPTVVDESVAA
+140 
-155 EEVEM
+155 
-160 TEAPMP
+160 
-166 EEDPAEMVQNQADG
+166 N
-180 NSDDADAVEQEE
+180 
-192 NFDDLIAADDT
+192 
-203 QDIEG
+203 
-208 ASVDDAVEKENDIAE
+208 
-223 DAETDQAVAEIA
+223 
-235 ETEEAAPKELSAKE
+235 
-249 SKALVKQKE
+249 
-258 KELLAQMKADEKKKN
+258 
-273 RESKEKAKQLKNS
+273 KEKAKALKDTP
-286 QFVNVIADA
+286 FVNVYADPD
-295 EVGLNDEQVE
+295 VGLDKEQVE
-305 ERELRGLTNF
+305 ERVLRNMVNF
-315 QNNSISKSYLKI
+315 KSDAISKSYLKI

-336 NLVNIF
+336 NIVNVF
-342 LACLIIVFNGQIKN
+342 LAAMILIFNGQVKN
-356 MLFAVIAMVNLVI
+356 MLFAIIAIVNLVI
-369 GIFQEIRSKKA
+369 GIVQEIRSKVA

-389 PSIEIVRN
+389 PSIEVMRS
-397 GQIKELSTD
+397 GEKVSLPTSE
-406 KIVIDDVIILKQ
+406 IVIDDVIILKQ

-427 VVGGECEANESL
+427 VIDGECEVNESL

-448 KGLGDRLMSGSFVQS
+448 KQNGDRMMSGSFVQS
-463 GTCRARVVAVGEDTY
+463 GTCKARVIAVGDDTY

-526 ASISG
+526 TSVSS
-531 AVTSTVSSVIGMIP
+531 AVTATVSSVIGMIP

-558 GIIRLAKKR
+558 GIIRLAKRR

-577 ALARVDVLCLDKTG
+577 TLARVDTLCLDKTG
-591 TITEGSMQVENVHVY
+591 TITEGTMQVENVHVY
-606 SSKSGSPDD
+606 SSRLGSVDD
-615 IMANMVKAL
+615 IMANLVSAL
-624 GTNNAT
+624 GQNNAT

-635 EYFSSNETYGVTKLM
+635 HYFSSNERYEVLKLM

-662 FKNVGTFIVGAPEFV
+662 FKDAGTYIVGAPEFV
-677 LKDRYDLVERNVSE
+677 LKDRYYMVDRDVKE
-691 YAMQGFR
+691 YASQGFR
-698 VLVLVSTDE
+698 VLVLVKTSET
-707 ELKDSQ
+707 LKDGDMSTEK
-713 MDTSR
+713 MKI
-718 MQLIALIVLS
+718 IALIVLS
-728 DKIRSTAS
+728 DKIRSTAK

-770 NAEKYVDASVDLD
+770 NAEKYVDASVDLN
-783 TPDKIYEAAEKYTI
+783 TPDKIYEAAEKYTV

-864 LPSVVS
+864 LPSVVA
-870 EGRRVINNIERASSL
+870 EGRRVINNIERAASL

-900 IIFQFST
+900 IIFQLST

-919 ALFVGIPSFILALE
+919 TLFVGIPSFILALE
-933 PNDRRVKGSFLSK
+933 PNDRRVKGNFLSK

-961 IILVCWM
+961 ITLICWI
-968 YNDIGFDLSPQIST
+968 YNDIGFDVSPQIST
-982 MSVYITASVSFIVLV
+982 MSVYITACVSFIVLM

-1010 LALLLV
+1010 LALLFV
-1016 AFIFAVSNSFLS
+1016 AFVFAVSNPFLS
-1028 EKFSLVTLYPD
+1028 EMFTLVSLYPD
-1039 MMIKLVIIIV
+1039 MVVKLVIIML

-1063 AFKALFKETGGF
+1063 AFKALFKETKGF
-1075 IKREKDKAKE
+1075 IQREKDRAKE
-1085 FINRFDNKK
+1085 FLNRFDNKK

>member
-1 MAEKKKSTGSGQ
+1 MAGKNKKDLLNEQLGLGEELGSHNGSDVATDFAVEKKSNKKSKKSELLADYIEKDSTIVSNAQSESAVEVQPLADTDLSENVNQNTEDKKALKKMKSKQKASKDEMQEEKPLEVKTLAEKKSRL
-13 KVVTA
+13 
-18 KKSSSAAPVNK
+18 KKNDVAEDENREISFESNFAYELEQIDNVSEPPKTSEDIAPNNK
-29 AAASNSKSAKT
+29 A
-40 SVATAKPNAINKKP
+40 
-54 ATAAKPVAVQNKNV
+54 
-68 KAADAKKQ
+68 
-76 ASVKAVTP
+76 
-84 KKTSATLKPVAASSN
+84 
-99 ASKQAVKSPSVGSP
+99 
-113 KTESVKKNNAAV
+113 VKKAQRRARKRV
-125 KSASAVRAVKEKFED
+125 KID
-140 QPVDQPTVVDESVAA
+140 
-155 EEVEM
+155 
-160 TEAPMP
+160 
-166 EEDPAEMVQNQADG
+166 N
-180 NSDDADAVEQEE
+180 
-192 NFDDLIAADDT
+192 
-203 QDIEG
+203 
-208 ASVDDAVEKENDIAE
+208 
-223 DAETDQAVAEIA
+223 
-235 ETEEAAPKELSAKE
+235 
-249 SKALVKQKE
+249 
-258 KELLAQMKADEKKKN
+258 
-273 RESKEKAKQLKNS
+273 KEKAKALKDVP
-286 QFVNVIADA
+286 FVNANPDPYH
-295 EVGLNDEQVE
+295 GLDEEEVE
-305 ERELRGLTNF
+305 ERVLRDMVNYQSNT
-315 QNNSISKSYLKI
+315 ISKSYLKI

-336 NLVNIF
+336 NFVNVF
-342 LACLIIVFNGQIKN
+342 LAAMILIFSGQIKN
-356 MLFAVIAMVNLVI
+356 MLFAIIAVINLVI
-369 GIFQEIRSKKA
+369 GIVQEIRSKVT
-380 LDKLSLVSA
+380 LDKLSLISA
-389 PSIEIVRN
+389 PSIEIVRG
-397 GQIKELSTD
+397 GQIVSMPTTE
-406 KIVIDDVIILKQ
+406 IVIDDIIILKQ

-427 VVGGECEANESL
+427 VVDGECEVNESL

-448 KGLGDRLMSGSFVQS
+448 KQNGDTLMSGSFVQS
-463 GTCRARVVAVGEDTY
+463 GTCRAKVIAVGEDTY

-526 ASISG
+526 NSVSS
-531 AVTSTVSSVIGMIP
+531 AVTVTVSSVIGMIP

-591 TITEGSMQVENVHVY
+591 TITEGTMQVENVHLY
-606 SSKSGSPDD
+606 SSKLGSVDD
-615 IMANMVKAL
+615 IMANMVAAL
-624 GTNNAT
+624 GKNNAT
-630 FEACA
+630 FEACF
-635 EYFSSNETYGVTKLM
+635 EYFSSNEKYEVLKLM

-662 FKNVGTFIVGAPEFV
+662 FKDAGTFIVGAPEFV
-677 LKDRYDLVERNVSE
+677 LKEKYNLVERDVKE
-691 YAMQGFR
+691 YASQGFR
-698 VLVLVSTDE
+698 VLVLVKTSE
-707 ELKDSQ
+707 VLKDAQ
-713 MDTSR
+713 MSPDK
-718 MQLIALIVLS
+718 MKIIALIVLS
-728 DKIRSTAS
+728 DKIRSTAK

-783 TPDKIYEAAEKYTI
+783 TPDKIYEAAEKYTV
-797 FGRVSP
+797 FGRVTP

-831 ALKEADCSIAMA
+831 ALKESDCSIAMA

-919 ALFVGIPSFILALE
+919 TLFVGIPSFILALE
-933 PNDRRVKGSFLSK
+933 PNDRRVKGNFLSK

-961 IILVCWM
+961 ITLVCWI
-968 YNDIGFDLSPQIST
+968 YNDIGFDVSPQIST
-982 MSVYITASVSFIVLV
+982 MSVYITAMVSFIVLM

-1010 LALLLV
+1010 LALLFV
-1016 AFIFAVSNSFLS
+1016 AFVFAVSNPFFS
-1028 EKFSLVTLYPD
+1028 EMFTLVSLYPD
-1039 MMIKLVIIIV
+1039 MIVKLVIILV
-1049 CIIPIMA
+1049 CILPIMA

-1063 AFKALFKETGGF
+1063 AFKALFKETKGF
-1075 IKREKDKAKE
+1075 IQREKDRAKE
-1085 FINRFDNKK
+1085 FINRFDNKKK

>member
-1 MAEKKKSTGSGQ
+1 MAGKKKVTDNGQMTIFDLQKESDRPSDIVADKAKTDIAADGAVDIDQAKSGAEGSAATKTIIVKRTMRVPVKAEDGSDTGETVLKTVTVR
-13 KVVTA
+13 KVVPIDYVPPQ
-18 KKSSSAAPVNK
+18 KSDADKGQVNSAD
-29 AAASNSKSAKT
+29 
-40 SVATAKPNAINKKP
+40 NAE
-54 ATAAKPVAVQNKNV
+54 
-68 KAADAKKQ
+68 
-76 ASVKAVTP
+76 ASVK
-84 KKTSATLKPVAASSN
+84 
-99 ASKQAVKSPSVGSP
+99 
-113 KTESVKKNNAAV
+113 ESAV
-125 KSASAVRAVKEKFED
+125 KSADVVADIGQSKSVDGEDKSA
-140 QPVDQPTVVDESVAA
+140 QI
-155 EEVEM
+155 
-160 TEAPMP
+160 
-166 EEDPAEMVQNQADG
+166 
-180 NSDDADAVEQEE
+180 ADAQPEAGSADKKSSAEKVKTAE
-192 NFDDLIAADDT
+192 N
-203 QDIEG
+203 
-208 ASVDDAVEKENDIAE
+208 
-223 DAETDQAVAEIA
+223 EIA
-235 ETEEAAPKELSAKE
+235 ETVAEKADDGEKSEEEKKKKEEEQKRLEEERRIKE
-249 SKALVKQKE
+249 EKEKEKQEAQRKKLEEEQRLKEEKEKERLEARQKKQEEKEQKKAEKQKE
-258 KELLAQMKADEKKKN
+258 KQAALSQKN
-273 RESKEKAKQLKNS
+273 EYKEKLKTLKTTPFENFLS
-286 QFVNVIADA
+286 TA
-295 EVGLNDEQVE
+295 EEGLNDAQVE
-305 ERELRGLTNF
+305 EREIRGLTNAVD
-315 QNNSISKSYLKI
+315 NSISKSYLKI

-336 NLVNIF
+336 NLLNIF
-342 LACLIIVFNGQIKN
+342 LACLIIIFNGQVKN
-356 MLFAVIAMVNLVI
+356 MLFAIIALVNLVI

-389 PSIEIVRN
+389 PSIEAVRN
-397 GQIKELSTD
+397 GQVIEISTD
-406 KIVIDDVIILKQ
+406 QIVIDDVIILKQ
-418 GSQIPTDCI
+418 GSQVPTDCI

-448 KGLGDRLMSGSFVQS
+448 KGDGDRLMSGSFVQS
-463 GTCRARVVAVGEDTY
+463 GTCRARVIAVGEDTY
-478 ASKLMSEAKK
+478 ASKLMNEAKK

-519 KTNMTYA
+519 FTNMKHA
-526 ASISG
+526 DSISG

-558 GIIRLAKKR
+558 GIIRLAKRR

-591 TITEGSMQVENVHVY
+591 TITEGSMQVESVHVY
-606 SSKSGSPDD
+606 SSKFGSPDD

-624 GTNNAT
+624 GANNAT

-635 EYFSSNETYGVTKLM
+635 EYFSSNETYHVSKLM

-656 KWSGAS
+656 KWSGTT
-662 FKNVGTFIVGAPEFV
+662 FKDVGTFIVGAPEFV
-677 LKDRYDLVERNVSE
+677 LRDRYSIVERNVNE
-691 YAMQGFR
+691 YAMQGYR
-698 VLVLVSTDE
+698 VLVLVTTPE
-707 ELKDSQ
+707 QLKDEQ
-713 MDTSR
+713 MDTSK
-718 MQLIALIVLS
+718 MELIALIVLS
-728 DKIRSTAS
+728 DKIRSTAA
-736 ATFDYFEKQGV
+736 ATFEYFEQQGV
-747 QLKVI
+747 ELKVI

-762 VAERAGLK
+762 VAERAGMK
-770 NAEKYVDASVDLD
+770 NAEKYIDASVDLD
-783 TPDKIYEAAEKYTI
+783 TPDKIYEAAEKYTV

-803 SQKKELI
+803 SQKKQLV

-831 ALKEADCSIAMA
+831 ALKESDCSIAMA
-843 SGSDASRNVSQL
+843 SGSEASRNVAQL

-919 ALFVGIPSFILALE
+919 ALFVGVPSFILALE
-933 PNDRRVKGSFLSK
+933 PNDRRVKGNFLSK

-961 IILVCWM
+961 ILLVCWQF
-968 YNDIGFDLSPQIST
+968 NDINSTFDVSPQIST
-982 MSVYITASVSFIVLV
+982 MSVFITATVSYIVLV
-997 QVCMPYTKDKIFM
+997 QVCMPYTKDKVFM

-1016 AFIFAVSNSFLS
+1016 AFIFVVSSPFLS
-1028 EKFSLVTLYPD
+1028 EKFSLVTLYPK
-1039 MMIKLVIIIV
+1039 MTVSLAIIIV

-1075 IKREKDKAKE
+1075 IKREKDRARE
-1085 FINRFDNKK
+1085 FFNRFDNKR

>member
-1 MAEKKKSTGSGQ
+1 MAGKNKKDLLNEQLGLGEELGSHNGSDVATDFAVEKKSNKKSKKSELLADYTEKDSTNVSNAQSESAVEVQPLADSDLSEKVNQNTEDKKALKKMKSKQKASKDEMQEEKPLEVKTLAEKKSKL
-13 KVVTA
+13 
-18 KKSSSAAPVNK
+18 KKNDAAEDENREISFESNFAYELEQIDNVSEPPKTSEDIAPTNK
-29 AAASNSKSAKT
+29 A
-40 SVATAKPNAINKKP
+40 
-54 ATAAKPVAVQNKNV
+54 
-68 KAADAKKQ
+68 
-76 ASVKAVTP
+76 
-84 KKTSATLKPVAASSN
+84 
-99 ASKQAVKSPSVGSP
+99 
-113 KTESVKKNNAAV
+113 VKKAQRRARKRV
-125 KSASAVRAVKEKFED
+125 KID
-140 QPVDQPTVVDESVAA
+140 
-155 EEVEM
+155 
-160 TEAPMP
+160 
-166 EEDPAEMVQNQADG
+166 N
-180 NSDDADAVEQEE
+180 
-192 NFDDLIAADDT
+192 
-203 QDIEG
+203 
-208 ASVDDAVEKENDIAE
+208 
-223 DAETDQAVAEIA
+223 
-235 ETEEAAPKELSAKE
+235 
-249 SKALVKQKE
+249 
-258 KELLAQMKADEKKKN
+258 
-273 RESKEKAKQLKNS
+273 KEKAKALKDVP
-286 QFVNVIADA
+286 FVNANPDPYH
-295 EVGLNDEQVE
+295 GLDEEEVE
-305 ERELRGLTNF
+305 ERVLRDMVNYQSNT
-315 QNNSISKSYLKI
+315 ISKSYLKI

-336 NLVNIF
+336 NFVNVF
-342 LACLIIVFNGQIKN
+342 LAAMILIFSGQIKN
-356 MLFAVIAMVNLVI
+356 MLFAIIAVINLVI
-369 GIFQEIRSKKA
+369 GIVQEIRSKVT
-380 LDKLSLVSA
+380 LDKLSLISA
-389 PSIEIVRN
+389 PSIEIVRG
-397 GQIKELSTD
+397 GQVVSMPTTE
-406 KIVIDDVIILKQ
+406 IVIDDIIILKQ

-427 VVGGECEANESL
+427 VVDGECEVNESL

-448 KGLGDRLMSGSFVQS
+448 KQNGDTLMSGSFVQS
-463 GTCRARVVAVGEDTY
+463 GTCRAKVIAVGEDTY

-526 ASISG
+526 NSVSS
-531 AVTSTVSSVIGMIP
+531 AVTVTVSSVIGMIP

-591 TITEGSMQVENVHVY
+591 TITEGTMQVENVHLY
-606 SSKSGSPDD
+606 SSKLGSVDD
-615 IMANMVKAL
+615 IMANMVSAL
-624 GTNNAT
+624 GKNNAT
-630 FEACA
+630 FEACS
-635 EYFSSNETYGVTKLM
+635 EYFSSNEKYEVLKLM

-662 FKNVGTFIVGAPEFV
+662 FKDAGTFIVGAPEFV
-677 LKDRYDLVERNVSE
+677 LKEKYNLVERDVKE
-691 YAMQGFR
+691 YASQGFR
-698 VLVLVSTDE
+698 VLVLVKTSE
-707 ELKDSQ
+707 VLKDAQ
-713 MDTSR
+713 MSPDK
-718 MQLIALIVLS
+718 MKIIALIVLS
-728 DKIRSTAS
+728 DKIRSTAK

-783 TPDKIYEAAEKYTI
+783 TPDKIYEAAEKYTV
-797 FGRVSP
+797 FGRVTP

-831 ALKEADCSIAMA
+831 ALKESDCSIAMA

-919 ALFVGIPSFILALE
+919 TLFVGIPSFILALE
-933 PNDRRVKGSFLSK
+933 PNDRRVKGNFLSK

-961 IILVCWM
+961 ITLVCWI
-968 YNDIGFDLSPQIST
+968 YNDIGFDVSPQIST
-982 MSVYITASVSFIVLV
+982 MSVYITAMVSFIVLM

-1010 LALLLV
+1010 LALLFV
-1016 AFIFAVSNSFLS
+1016 AFVFAVSNPFFS
-1028 EKFSLVTLYPD
+1028 EMFTLVSLYPD
-1039 MMIKLVIIIV
+1039 MIVKLVIILV
-1049 CIIPIMA
+1049 CILPIMA

-1063 AFKALFKETGGF
+1063 AFKALFKETKGF
-1075 IKREKDKAKE
+1075 IQREKDRAKE
-1085 FINRFDNKK
+1085 FINRFDNKKK

>member
-1 MAEKKKSTGSGQ
+1 MAGKKKVENSGKINSEEIKQNTSSVQGANATGDVSSSNPVASQVDDASNTEVRISKIRKEDGTVVIKKTIVKKVVKAKPADGAEAVEDNSREQQEEVKVQKDEKDTTAQNSTDAVKVPDDKDGAGLEEVTKEDSKSEDKSDEISSEKSAEKTANDDSKTDEKSEKKREKTS
-13 KVVTA
+13 KD
-18 KKSSSAAPVNK
+18 KKSSDKKDKSEKKSKKEDKKEQVADKAEEDASAIEK
-29 AAASNSKSAKT
+29 
-40 SVATAKPNAINKKP
+40 
-54 ATAAKPVAVQNKNV
+54 Q
-68 KAADAKKQ
+68 KKQ
-76 ASVKAVTP
+76 
-84 KKTSATLKPVAASSN
+84 L
-99 ASKQAVKSPSVGSP
+99 
-113 KTESVKKNNAAV
+113 E
-125 KSASAVRAVKEKFED
+125 
-140 QPVDQPTVVDESVAA
+140 
-155 EEVEM
+155 
-160 TEAPMP
+160 
-166 EEDPAEMVQNQADG
+166 
-180 NSDDADAVEQEE
+180 
-192 NFDDLIAADDT
+192 
-203 QDIEG
+203 
-208 ASVDDAVEKENDIAE
+208 
-223 DAETDQAVAEIA
+223 
-235 ETEEAAPKELSAKE
+235 
-249 SKALVKQKE
+249 
-258 KELLAQMKADEKKKN
+258 
-273 RESKEKAKQLKNS
+273 KQLKKQEAKDQKKALKEKLKS
-286 QFVNVIADA
+286 LKETPFVNV
-295 EVGLNDEQVE
+295 EVGEGEGLNDAQIE
-305 ERELRGLTNF
+305 ERELRGLTNRVD
-315 QNNSISKSYLKI
+315 NSISKSYLKI

-336 NLVNIF
+336 NLLNIF
-342 LACLIIVFNGQIKN
+342 LACLIIIFNGQIKN
-356 MLFAVIAMVNLVI
+356 MLFAGIAMINLVI
-369 GIFQEIRSKKA
+369 GIIQEIRSKKA

-389 PSIEIVRN
+389 PSIEAVRN
-397 GQIKELSTD
+397 GQIVEISTD
-406 KIVIDDVIILKQ
+406 EIVIDDIIILKQ

-448 KGLGDRLMSGSFVQS
+448 KGLGDKLMSGSFVQS
-463 GTCRARVVAVGEDTY
+463 GKCRARVIAVGEDTY

-519 KTNMTYA
+519 VTNMKHAT
-526 ASISG
+526 STSG
-531 AVTSTVSSVIGMIP
+531 AVTSTVSSIIGMIP

-552 SIALAL
+552 SVALAL

-591 TITEGSMQVENVHVY
+591 TITEGSMQVESVHVY
-606 SSKSGSPDD
+606 SSKFGSPDD

-635 EYFSSNETYGVTKLM
+635 EYFSSNETYKVSKLM

-656 KWSGAS
+656 KWSGVT
-662 FKNVGTFIVGAPEFV
+662 FNEQGTFIVGAPEFV
-677 LKDRYDLVERNVSE
+677 LKDRYSLVERNVNE
-691 YAMQGFR
+691 YAMEGYR
-698 VLVLVSTDE
+698 VLVLISTPEQLQDGN
-707 ELKDSQ
+707 
-713 MDTSR
+713 MDTSK
-718 MQLIALIVLS
+718 MELVALIVLS
-728 DKIRSTAS
+728 DKIRSTAA
-736 ATFDYFEKQGV
+736 ATFEYFEQQGV

-762 VAERAGLK
+762 VAERAGMK

-783 TPDKIYEAAEKYTI
+783 TPDKIFEAAEKYTV

-803 SQKKELI
+803 SQKKELV

-843 SGSDASRNVSQL
+843 SGSDASRNVAQL
-855 VLLDSDFSA
+855 VLLDSDFSS

-919 ALFVGIPSFILALE
+919 ALFVGVPSFILALE
-933 PNDRRVKGSFLSK
+933 PNDRRVKGNFLSK

-961 IILVCWM
+961 IILICGM
-968 YNDIGFDLSPQIST
+968 YNDIGFDVSPQIST

-1016 AFIFAVSNSFLS
+1016 AFIFVVSNNFLS
-1028 EKFSLVTLYPD
+1028 EKFSLVSLNSE
-1039 MMIKLVIIIV
+1039 MILKLVIIIV

-1075 IKREKDKAKE
+1075 IKREKDRAKN
-1085 FINRFDNKK
+1085 FFNRFDNKK

>member
-1 MAEKKKSTGSGQ
+1 MADRKKVADKGNGKVSGAMSDGEKVAKNKNATSTEITDTDGGKQNIAEKNINENKESETLDSALGDETVVTNEDGTTVRISKIKTESGKVIIKKTIVR
-13 KVVTA
+13 KVVKPKTEDES
-18 KKSSSAAPVNK
+18 KV
-29 AAASNSKSAKT
+29 AASNTEISDKEEEVKDKAEIKTDKKKDESGRDENSAVKDVDAQIEESEDKSGADNEKDSSADSKKKEKKAKE
-40 SVATAKPNAINKKP
+40 KKERNKK
-54 ATAAKPVAVQNKNV
+54 
-68 KAADAKKQ
+68 
-76 ASVKAVTP
+76 
-84 KKTSATLKPVAASSN
+84 
-99 ASKQAVKSPSVGSP
+99 SK
-113 KTESVKKNNAAV
+113 ES
-125 KSASAVRAVKEKFED
+125 
-140 QPVDQPTVVDESVAA
+140 A
-155 EEVEM
+155 EENDDSK
-160 TEAPMP
+160 
-166 EEDPAEMVQNQADG
+166 EE
-180 NSDDADAVEQEE
+180 SE
-192 NFDDLIAADDT
+192 NKK
-203 QDIEG
+203 
-208 ASVDDAVEKENDIAE
+208 V
-223 DAETDQAVAEIA
+223 
-235 ETEEAAPKELSAKE
+235 
-249 SKALVKQKE
+249 
-258 KELLAQMKADEKKKN
+258 ADEKEEDFALIEKQKKKL
-273 RESKEKAKQLKNS
+273 EAQQKKQEEAEAKKAFKEKIKMLKETP
-286 QFVNVIADA
+286 FVNVEAGADD
-295 EVGLNDEQVE
+295 GLNDEQVE
-305 ERELRGLTNF
+305 ERELRGMTNKVD
-315 QNNSISKSYLKI
+315 NSISKSYLKI

-336 NLVNIF
+336 NLLNIF
-342 LACLIIVFNGQIKN
+342 LACLIIIFNGQIKN
-356 MLFAVIAMVNLVI
+356 MLFAGIAMINLVI
-369 GIFQEIRSKKA
+369 GIIQEIRSKRA

-389 PSIEIVRN
+389 PSIEAVRN
-397 GQIKELSTD
+397 GQVVEISTD
-406 KIVIDDVIILKQ
+406 DIVIDDIIILKQ

-448 KGLGDRLMSGSFVQS
+448 KGIGDQLMSGSFVQS
-463 GTCRARVVAVGEDTY
+463 GKCRARVMAVGEDTY

-519 KTNMTYA
+519 ITNMKHAT
-526 ASISG
+526 SISG

-552 SIALAL
+552 SVALAL
-558 GIIRLAKKR
+558 GIVRLAKKR

-591 TITEGSMQVENVHVY
+591 TITEGSMQVESVHVY
-606 SSKSGSPDD
+606 SSKFGSPDD
-615 IMANMVKAL
+615 IMANLVNAL
-624 GTNNAT
+624 GKNNAT

-635 EYFSSNETYGVTKLM
+635 EYFSSNETYKVSKLM

-662 FKNVGTFIVGAPEFV
+662 FSGVGTFIVGAPEFV
-677 LKDRYDLVERNVSE
+677 LKERYSLVERNVNE
-691 YAMQGFR
+691 YAMEGYR
-698 VLVLVSTDE
+698 VLVLVTTPESLQDGAMDPAKM
-707 ELKDSQ
+707 ELV
-713 MDTSR
+713 
-718 MQLIALIVLS
+718 ALIVLS

-736 ATFDYFEKQGV
+736 ATFEYFEQQGV

-762 VAERAGLK
+762 VAERAGMK
-770 NAEKYVDASVDLD
+770 NAEKYIDASVDLD
-783 TPDKIYEAAEKYTI
+783 TPDKIYEAAEKYTV

-803 SQKKELI
+803 SQKKELVV
-810 AALKAHGHTVGMTGD
+810 ALKAHGHTVGMTGD

-831 ALKEADCSIAMA
+831 ALKESDCSIAMA
-843 SGSDASRNVSQL
+843 SGSDASRNVAQL
-855 VLLDSDFSA
+855 VLLDSDFSS

-919 ALFVGIPSFILALE
+919 ALFVGVPSFILALE
-933 PNDRRVKGSFLSK
+933 PNDRRVKGNFLSK

-968 YNDIGFDLSPQIST
+968 YNDIGFDVSPQIST
-982 MSVYITASVSFIVLV
+982 MSVFITASVSFVVLV

-1028 EKFSLVTLYPD
+1028 EKFSLVSLNSD
-1039 MMIKLVIIIV
+1039 MVLRLVIIIA
-1049 CIIPIMA
+1049 CILPIMA

-1075 IKREKDKAKE
+1075 IKREKDKAKN
-1085 FINRFDNKK
+1085 FFNRIDNKK

>member
-1 MAEKKKSTGSGQ
+1 MADRKKVADKGNGKVSGAMSDGEKVAKNKNATSTEITDTDGGKQNIAEKNINENKKSETLDSALGDETVVTNEDGTTVRISKIKTESGKVIIKKTIVR
-13 KVVTA
+13 KVVKPKTEDES
-18 KKSSSAAPVNK
+18 KV
-29 AAASNSKSAKT
+29 AASNTEISDKEEVKDKAEIKTDKKKDESGRDENSAVKDVDAQIEESEDKSGADNEKDSSADSKKKEKKAKE
-40 SVATAKPNAINKKP
+40 KKERNKK
-54 ATAAKPVAVQNKNV
+54 
-68 KAADAKKQ
+68 
-76 ASVKAVTP
+76 
-84 KKTSATLKPVAASSN
+84 
-99 ASKQAVKSPSVGSP
+99 SK
-113 KTESVKKNNAAV
+113 ES
-125 KSASAVRAVKEKFED
+125 
-140 QPVDQPTVVDESVAA
+140 A
-155 EEVEM
+155 EENDDSK
-160 TEAPMP
+160 
-166 EEDPAEMVQNQADG
+166 EE
-180 NSDDADAVEQEE
+180 S
-192 NFDDLIAADDT
+192 
-203 QDIEG
+203 
-208 ASVDDAVEKENDIAE
+208 E
-223 DAETDQAVAEIA
+223 DKKV
-235 ETEEAAPKELSAKE
+235 
-249 SKALVKQKE
+249 
-258 KELLAQMKADEKKKN
+258 ADEKEEDFALIEKQKKKL
-273 RESKEKAKQLKNS
+273 EAQQKKQEEAEAKKAFKEKLKMLKETP
-286 QFVNVIADA
+286 FVNVEAGADD
-295 EVGLNDEQVE
+295 GLNDEQVE
-305 ERELRGLTNF
+305 ERELRGMTNKVD
-315 QNNSISKSYLKI
+315 NSISKSYLKI

-336 NLVNIF
+336 NLLNIF
-342 LACLIIVFNGQIKN
+342 LACLIIILNGQIKN
-356 MLFAVIAMVNLVI
+356 MLFAGIAMINLVI
-369 GIFQEIRSKKA
+369 GIIQEIRSKRA

-389 PSIEIVRN
+389 PSIEAVRN
-397 GQIKELSTD
+397 GQVVEISTD
-406 KIVIDDVIILKQ
+406 DIVIDDIIILKQ

-448 KGLGDRLMSGSFVQS
+448 KGIGDQLMSGSFVQS
-463 GTCRARVVAVGEDTY
+463 GKCRARVMAVGEDTY

-519 KTNMTYA
+519 ITNMKHAT
-526 ASISG
+526 SISG

-552 SIALAL
+552 SVALAL
-558 GIIRLAKKR
+558 GIVRLAKKR

-591 TITEGSMQVENVHVY
+591 TITEGSMQVESVHVY
-606 SSKSGSPDD
+606 SSKFGSPDD
-615 IMANMVKAL
+615 IMANLVNAL
-624 GTNNAT
+624 GKNNAT

-635 EYFSSNETYGVTKLM
+635 EYFSSNETYKVSKLM

-662 FKNVGTFIVGAPEFV
+662 FSGVGTFIVGAPEFV
-677 LKDRYDLVERNVSE
+677 LKERYSLVERNVNE
-691 YAMQGFR
+691 YAMEGYR
-698 VLVLVSTDE
+698 VLVLVTTPESLQDGAMDPAKM
-707 ELKDSQ
+707 ELV
-713 MDTSR
+713 
-718 MQLIALIVLS
+718 ALIVLS

-736 ATFDYFEKQGV
+736 ATFEYFEQQGV

-762 VAERAGLK
+762 VAERAGMK
-770 NAEKYVDASVDLD
+770 NAEKYIDASVDLD
-783 TPDKIYEAAEKYTI
+783 TPDKIYEAAEKYTV

-803 SQKKELI
+803 SQKKELV

-831 ALKEADCSIAMA
+831 ALKESDCSIAMA
-843 SGSDASRNVSQL
+843 SGSDASRNVAQL
-855 VLLDSDFSA
+855 VLLDSDFSS

-919 ALFVGIPSFILALE
+919 ALFVGVPSFILALE
-933 PNDRRVKGSFLSK
+933 PNDRRVKGNFLSK

-968 YNDIGFDLSPQIST
+968 YNDIGFDVSPQIST
-982 MSVYITASVSFIVLV
+982 MSVFITASVSFVVLV

-1028 EKFSLVTLYPD
+1028 EKFSLVSLNSD
-1039 MMIKLVIIIV
+1039 MVLRLVIIIA
-1049 CIIPIMA
+1049 CILPIMA

-1075 IKREKDKAKE
+1075 IKREKDKAKN
-1085 FINRFDNKK
+1085 FFNRFDNKK

>member
-1 MAEKKKSTGSGQ
+1 MAGKNKKDLLNEQLGLGEELGSHNGSDVATDFAVEKKSNKKSKKSELLADYTEKDSTIVSNAQSESAVEVQPLADTDLSEKVNQNTEDKKALKKMKSKQKASKDEMQEEKPLEVKTLAEKKSRL
-13 KVVTA
+13 
-18 KKSSSAAPVNK
+18 KKNDVAEDENREISFESNFAYELEQIDNVSEPPKTSEDIAPNNK
-29 AAASNSKSAKT
+29 A
-40 SVATAKPNAINKKP
+40 
-54 ATAAKPVAVQNKNV
+54 
-68 KAADAKKQ
+68 
-76 ASVKAVTP
+76 
-84 KKTSATLKPVAASSN
+84 
-99 ASKQAVKSPSVGSP
+99 
-113 KTESVKKNNAAV
+113 VKKAQRRARKRV
-125 KSASAVRAVKEKFED
+125 KID
-140 QPVDQPTVVDESVAA
+140 
-155 EEVEM
+155 
-160 TEAPMP
+160 
-166 EEDPAEMVQNQADG
+166 N
-180 NSDDADAVEQEE
+180 
-192 NFDDLIAADDT
+192 
-203 QDIEG
+203 
-208 ASVDDAVEKENDIAE
+208 
-223 DAETDQAVAEIA
+223 
-235 ETEEAAPKELSAKE
+235 
-249 SKALVKQKE
+249 
-258 KELLAQMKADEKKKN
+258 
-273 RESKEKAKQLKNS
+273 KEKAKALKDVP
-286 QFVNVIADA
+286 FVNANPDPYH
-295 EVGLNDEQVE
+295 GLDEEEVE
-305 ERELRGLTNF
+305 ERVLRDMVNYQSNT
-315 QNNSISKSYLKI
+315 ISKSYLKI

-336 NLVNIF
+336 NFVNVF
-342 LACLIIVFNGQIKN
+342 LAAMILIFSGQIKN
-356 MLFAVIAMVNLVI
+356 MLFAIIAVINLVI
-369 GIFQEIRSKKA
+369 GIVQEIRSKVT
-380 LDKLSLVSA
+380 LDKLSLISA
-389 PSIEIVRN
+389 PSIEIVRG
-397 GQIKELSTD
+397 GQIVSMPTTE
-406 KIVIDDVIILKQ
+406 IVIDDIIILKQ

-427 VVGGECEANESL
+427 VVDGECEVNESL

-448 KGLGDRLMSGSFVQS
+448 KQNGDTLMSGSFVQS
-463 GTCRARVVAVGEDTY
+463 GTCRAKVIAVGEDTY

-526 ASISG
+526 NSVSS
-531 AVTSTVSSVIGMIP
+531 AVTVTVSSVIGMIP

-591 TITEGSMQVENVHVY
+591 TITEGTMQVENVHFY
-606 SSKSGSPDD
+606 SSKLGSVDD
-615 IMANMVKAL
+615 IMANMVAAL
-624 GTNNAT
+624 GKNNAT
-630 FEACA
+630 FEACS
-635 EYFSSNETYGVTKLM
+635 EYFSSNEKYEVLKLM

-662 FKNVGTFIVGAPEFV
+662 FKDAGTFIVGAPEFV
-677 LKDRYDLVERNVSE
+677 LKEKYNLVERDVKE
-691 YAMQGFR
+691 YASQGFR
-698 VLVLVSTDE
+698 VLVLVKTSE
-707 ELKDSQ
+707 VLKDAQ
-713 MDTSR
+713 MSPDK
-718 MQLIALIVLS
+718 MKIIALIVLS
-728 DKIRSTAS
+728 DKIRSTAK

-783 TPDKIYEAAEKYTI
+783 TPDKIYEAAEKYTV
-797 FGRVSP
+797 FGRVTP

-831 ALKEADCSIAMA
+831 ALKESDCSIAMA

-919 ALFVGIPSFILALE
+919 TLFVGIPSFILALE
-933 PNDRRVKGSFLSK
+933 PNDRRVKGNFLSK

-961 IILVCWM
+961 ITLVCWI
-968 YNDIGFDLSPQIST
+968 YNDIGFDVSPQIST
-982 MSVYITASVSFIVLV
+982 MSVYITAMVSFIVLM

-1010 LALLLV
+1010 LALLFV
-1016 AFIFAVSNSFLS
+1016 AFVFAVSNPFFS
-1028 EKFSLVTLYPD
+1028 EMFTLVSLYPD
-1039 MMIKLVIIIV
+1039 MIVKLVIILV
-1049 CIIPIMA
+1049 CILPIMA

-1063 AFKALFKETGGF
+1063 AFKALFKETKGF
-1075 IKREKDKAKE
+1075 IQREKDRAKE
-1085 FINRFDNKK
+1085 FINRFDNKKK

>member
-1 MAEKKKSTGSGQ
+1 MADRKKVADKGNGKVSGAMSDGEKVAKNKNATSTEITDTDGGKQNIAEKNINENKESETLDSALGDETVVINEDGTTVRISKIKTESGKVIIKKTIVR
-13 KVVTA
+13 KVVKPKTEDE
-18 KKSSSAAPVNK
+18 
-29 AAASNSKSAKT
+29 SK
-40 SVATAKPNAINKKP
+40 
-54 ATAAKPVAVQNKNV
+54 
-68 KAADAKKQ
+68 
-76 ASVKAVTP
+76 
-84 KKTSATLKPVAASSN
+84 VAASITEISDKEEVKDKAEIKTDKKKDESGRGEN
-99 ASKQAVKSPSVGSP
+99 SAVKDVDAQIE
-113 KTESVKKNNAAV
+113 ESEDKSGADNEKDSFADSKK
-125 KSASAVRAVKEKFED
+125 KEKKTKEKKERNKKSK
-140 QPVDQPTVVDESVAA
+140 ESA
-155 EEVEM
+155 EENDDSK
-160 TEAPMP
+160 
-166 EEDPAEMVQNQADG
+166 EE
-180 NSDDADAVEQEE
+180 S
-192 NFDDLIAADDT
+192 
-203 QDIEG
+203 
-208 ASVDDAVEKENDIAE
+208 E
-223 DAETDQAVAEIA
+223 DKKV
-235 ETEEAAPKELSAKE
+235 
-249 SKALVKQKE
+249 
-258 KELLAQMKADEKKKN
+258 ADEKEEDFALIEKQKKKL
-273 RESKEKAKQLKNS
+273 EAQQKKQEEAEAKKAFKEKIKMLKETP
-286 QFVNVIADA
+286 FVNVEAGADD
-295 EVGLNDEQVE
+295 GLNDEQVE
-305 ERELRGLTNF
+305 ERELRGMTNKVD
-315 QNNSISKSYLKI
+315 NSISKSYLKI

-336 NLVNIF
+336 NLLNIF
-342 LACLIIVFNGQIKN
+342 LACLIIIFNGQIKN
-356 MLFAVIAMVNLVI
+356 MLFAGIAMINLVI
-369 GIFQEIRSKKA
+369 GIIQEIRSKRA

-389 PSIEIVRN
+389 PSIEAVRN
-397 GQIKELSTD
+397 GQVVEISTD
-406 KIVIDDVIILKQ
+406 DIVIDDIIILKQ

-448 KGLGDRLMSGSFVQS
+448 KGIGDQLMSGSFVQS
-463 GTCRARVVAVGEDTY
+463 GKCRARVMAVGEDTY

-519 KTNMTYA
+519 ITNMKHAT
-526 ASISG
+526 SISG

-552 SIALAL
+552 SVALAL
-558 GIIRLAKKR
+558 GIVRLAKKR

-591 TITEGSMQVENVHVY
+591 TITEGSMQVESVHVY
-606 SSKSGSPDD
+606 SSKFGSPDD
-615 IMANMVKAL
+615 IMANLVNAL
-624 GTNNAT
+624 GKNNAT

-635 EYFSSNETYGVTKLM
+635 EYFSSNETYKVSKLM

-662 FKNVGTFIVGAPEFV
+662 FSGVGTFIVGAPEFV
-677 LKDRYDLVERNVSE
+677 LKERYSLVERNVNE
-691 YAMQGFR
+691 YAMEGYR
-698 VLVLVSTDE
+698 VLVLVTTPESLQDGAMDPAKM
-707 ELKDSQ
+707 ELV
-713 MDTSR
+713 
-718 MQLIALIVLS
+718 ALIVLS

-736 ATFDYFEKQGV
+736 ATFEYFEQQGV

-762 VAERAGLK
+762 VAERAGMK
-770 NAEKYVDASVDLD
+770 NAEKYIDASVDLD
-783 TPDKIYEAAEKYTI
+783 TPDKIYEAAEKYTV

-803 SQKKELI
+803 SQKKELV

-831 ALKEADCSIAMA
+831 ALKESDCSIAMA
-843 SGSDASRNVSQL
+843 SGSDASRNVAQL
-855 VLLDSDFSA
+855 VLLDSDFSS

-919 ALFVGIPSFILALE
+919 ALFVGVPSFILALE
-933 PNDRRVKGSFLSK
+933 PNDRRVKGNFLSK

-968 YNDIGFDLSPQIST
+968 YNDIGFDVSPQIST
-982 MSVYITASVSFIVLV
+982 MSVFITASVSFVVLV

-1028 EKFSLVTLYPD
+1028 EKFSLVSLNSD
-1039 MMIKLVIIIV
+1039 MVLRLVIIIA
-1049 CIIPIMA
+1049 CILPIMA

-1075 IKREKDKAKE
+1075 IKREKDKAKN
-1085 FINRFDNKK
+1085 FFNRFDNKK

>member
-1 MAEKKKSTGSGQ
+1 MAGKSKKDSQNEQLTLSD
-13 KVVTA
+13 VDTLHSDISDA
-18 KKSSSAAPVNK
+18 
-29 AAASNSKSAKT
+29 KSAKSSGARKSASKKT
-40 SVATAKPNAINKKP
+40 QGEMLADIPESLADVSASDISGKTATVKKAKDKSSVSALSEQDKKP
-54 ATAAKPVAVQNKNV
+54 AQ
-68 KAADAKKQ
+68 
-76 ASVKAVTP
+76 
-84 KKTSATLKPVAASSN
+84 L
-99 ASKQAVKSPSVGSP
+99 
-113 KTESVKKNNAAV
+113 
-125 KSASAVRAVKEKFED
+125 
-140 QPVDQPTVVDESVAA
+140 
-155 EEVEM
+155 
-160 TEAPMP
+160 
-166 EEDPAEMVQNQADG
+166 
-180 NSDDADAVEQEE
+180 
-192 NFDDLIAADDT
+192 
-203 QDIEG
+203 
-208 ASVDDAVEKENDIAE
+208 
-223 DAETDQAVAEIA
+223 
-235 ETEEAAPKELSAKE
+235 KE
-249 SKALVKQKE
+249 SDKA
-258 KELLAQMKADEKKKN
+258 
-273 RESKEKAKQLKNS
+273 S
-286 QFVNVIADA
+286 IADA
-295 EVGLNDEQVE
+295 EDGMEGTDTAETLAKDKKSDKKEKVKKDPKPVKKSHDKVEEEKTLEVKTIAVKKTKGKKSEESVQEEREVSFESNFALEMEKIEEQKEKKEKEQDKKSDKKAAKKPKVKTSKKRKNLHKDIKAANKDKAKALKDTPFVNVYADPNVGLDKEQVE
-305 ERELRGLTNF
+305 ERILRNMVNF
-315 QNNSISKSYLKI
+315 KSDAISKSYLKI

-336 NLVNIF
+336 NIVNVF
-342 LACLIIVFNGQIKN
+342 LAAMILIFNGQVKN
-356 MLFAVIAMVNLVI
+356 MLFAIIALVNLVI
-369 GIFQEIRSKKA
+369 GIVQEIRSKVA

-389 PSIEIVRN
+389 PSIDVMRSGEVVSMPTS
-397 GQIKELSTD
+397 E
-406 KIVIDDVIILKQ
+406 IVIDDVIILKQ
-418 GSQIPTDCI
+418 GSQIPTDC
-427 VVGGECEANESL
+427 VVVDGECEVNESL

-448 KGLGDRLMSGSFVQS
+448 KQNGDRLMSGSFVQS
-463 GTCRARVVAVGEDTY
+463 GTCKARVIAVGDDTY

-526 ASISG
+526 TSVSS

-558 GIIRLAKKR
+558 GIIRLAKRR

-577 ALARVDVLCLDKTG
+577 TLARVDTLCLDKTG
-591 TITEGSMQVENVHVY
+591 TITEGTMQVENVHVY
-606 SSKSGSPDD
+606 SSKLGSVDD
-615 IMANMVKAL
+615 IMANLVAAL
-624 GTNNAT
+624 GQNNAT

-635 EYFSSNETYGVTKLM
+635 NYFSSNERYEVLKLM

-662 FKNVGTFIVGAPEFV
+662 FKDAGTFIVGAPEFV
-677 LKDRYDLVERNVSE
+677 LKDRYYMVDRDVKE
-691 YAMQGFR
+691 YASQGFR
-698 VLVLVSTDE
+698 VLVLVKTSE
-707 ELKDSQ
+707 VLKDGDMS
-713 MDTSR
+713 TER
-718 MQLIALIVLS
+718 MKIIALIVLS
-728 DKIRSTAS
+728 DKIRSTAK

-783 TPDKIYEAAEKYTI
+783 TPEKIYEAAEKYTV

-803 SQKKELI
+803 AQKKELI
-810 AALKAHGHTVGMTGD
+810 AALKTHGHTVGMTGD

-864 LPSVVS
+864 LPSVVA
-870 EGRRVINNIERASSL
+870 EGRRVINNIERAASL

-900 IIFQFST
+900 IIFQLST

-919 ALFVGIPSFILALE
+919 TLFVGIPSFILALE
-933 PNDRRVKGSFLSK
+933 PNDRRVKGNFLSK

-961 IILVCWM
+961 ITLICWI
-968 YNDIGFDLSPQIST
+968 YNDIGFDVSPQIST
-982 MSVYITASVSFIVLV
+982 MSVYITACVSFIVLM

-1010 LALLLV
+1010 LALLFV
-1016 AFIFAVSNSFLS
+1016 AFVFAVSNPFLS
-1028 EKFSLVTLYPD
+1028 EMFTLVPLYPD
-1039 MMIKLVIIIV
+1039 MVVKLVIIML

-1063 AFKALFKETGGF
+1063 AFKALFKETKGF
-1075 IKREKDKAKE
+1075 IQREKDKAKE
-1085 FINRFDNKK
+1085 FLNRFDNKK